1 MAQSRSGK
9 KSTKSSGT
17 KKRTSSS
24 KSSSSRSTSARSAS
38 SRSSRP
44 SGRAKRRAETPN
56 LARSVL
62 LVGLS
67 LLCVALVLV
76 PGQNLWRTLRSWYFG
91 VFGVMTYFVG
101 PFLLY
106 LAYLLASGYRVALFA
121 GKVSLMGVL
130 CAGVPVIFSKLN
142 VEGLKAGEVIKMLF
156 TRGGTYYWE
165 GGVLGAPVGATLLAL
180 FGRPASNI
188 LMLLVFLL
196 GLMFFFAIT
205 PVDVVL
211 FVDTQYKK
219 LQAKREERAA
229 AETAYDT
236 RLFHEEPEEES
247 VENLTEALPDANRPH
262 HPVYDVIADTSRFPK
277 QAAAPVQQPARQYAQ
292 PYTAPV
298 TPVVPEAPFT
308 QQPAPQS
315 RAGFDVDLG
324 PDATEA
330 ARVKAETHDPLE
342 PVNIGPGGTFG
353 MDPLSGKTNSPL
365 HYARPQQ
372 AAPAPAPQED
382 FELQLEPAEEE
393 PAYTAPYTAPAS
405 YTAPSTS
412 YTAAPADSA
421 PAPQEPVDEL
431 DALINRAVSG
441 HAPYY
446 APQEVSAETT
456 LDLPQP
462 TEFETP
468 LTPVP
473 QEPQFDTPL
482 VPVEPEEDLPEPTPV
497 ELPQI
502 DMTGRVQGDTMVI
515 SPADLAAGMAAQ
527 NVAPLGEPTAADAST
542 TPAAAPMPAAP
553 VSPAVP
559 ASPAAIPTLG
569 GSFSDTGSVVSAAW
583 QSGRSVS
590 EMLDAMASQPAA
602 PSAPAVPVQAPAYT
616 APAAEPVQEETTPAQ
631 TPAYTAPTTP
641 QPAPS
646 APAYQPA
653 PQPMTRPAAETTQ
666 SSFTVPQQGEA
677 ARVRVSTAVGNSAGA
692 PIHTPPVAAKA
703 DPNAMRLPTSEEQPP
718 EPYCYPSLNLFNP
731 TRPDDEA
738 GAAREMKKNADILVN
753 TLDSFGVK
761 TTMLDICRGPS
772 VTRYELQPQAGIKV
786 SRITSLAD
794 DIALNLATAGVRIEA
809 PIPGK
814 PAVGIEVPNKI
825 RSTVN
830 IRSVF
835 ESQNYI
841 NMRSPL
847 TMALGKDI
855 AGTAQV
861 ADLCKMPH
869 LLIAGSTGSGKS
881 VCVNSIIISFL
892 FRSGPEDVKLILI
905 DPKVV
910 ELAEYNGI
918 PHLLMPVVTEPRK
931 AAGALGASVA
941 EMERRYKL
949 FAENNVREIKAYNKL
964 AAQTGMEHLPYIAI
978 VIDELADLM
987 MVAGK
992 EVEDYICRIAQKA
1005 RAAGIHLIV
1014 ATQRPSVDVITGL
1027 IKANIPSRIAFAVSS
1042 QIDSRTILDSGGAEK
1057 LLGNGDMLFL
1067 PVGASKP
1074 VRVQGTFVTD
1084 EEIGAVLSFI
1094 KSTSTAQYDEEMIA
1108 EMERRAVAE
1117 KGSKKGGDDDG
1128 DAGGALDAMFEQAVE
1143 CVIEAGQASTSLL
1156 QRRCKLGYARAARIM
1171 DQMEQEKIIGPYEG
1185 AKPRAVLVTKSEWEE
1200 RKLNGRYDE

>member
-9 KSTKSSGT
+9 SSGN
-17 KKRTSSS
+17 KNRSSSSS
-24 KSSSSRSTSARSAS
+24 KSKSRSSSSRSSTTYRASSGKSGQSSS
-38 SRSSRP
+38 SRSKAQASR
-44 SGRAKRRAETPN
+44 RAQRRAETPN
-56 LARSVL
+56 LARSIL
-62 LVGLS
+62 LAGLG
-67 LLCVALVLV
+67 LLCVAMVLV
-76 PGQNLWRTLRSWYFG
+76 PGQNMWKTLRGGLFG
-91 VFGVMTYFVG
+91 IFGVMTYLVG

-106 LAYLLASGYRVALFA
+106 LAYLLASGYRVTLFA
-121 GKVSLMGVL
+121 GKVALMSVL
-130 CAGVPVIFSKLN
+130 CAGVPVIFSNVSLN
-142 VEGLKAGEVIKMLF
+142 DANPWQIIKMLF
-156 TRGGTYYWE
+156 ARGQTSFWE
-165 GGVLGAPVGATLLAL
+165 GGVWGAPVGGTLLAL
-180 FGRPASNI
+180 FGRPASNVI
-188 LMLLVFLL
+188 MLLVFLL

-205 PVDVVL
+205 PADVVL
-211 FVDTQYKK
+211 FVNNQYQK
-219 LQAKREERAA
+219 LQQARQDRAEE
-229 AETAYDT
+229 ETAYDT
-236 RLFHEEPEEES
+236 QLFAQEQEEEPL
-247 VENLTEALPDANRPH
+247 ENLTAPVQDNRPH
-262 HPVYDVIADTSRFPK
+262 HPAYDVIADTGRIPV
-277 QAAAPVQQPARQYAQ
+277 QPAQPVQPLVQQAAPVNQSTQPVQPAIPSQ
-292 PYTAPV
+292 PAASAPV
-298 TPVVPEAPFT
+298 IPNYT
-308 QQPAPQS
+308 PAPTYAAYAAAAGYTPASYGTPAAESQP
-315 RAGFDVDLG
+315 RASFDVDLG
-324 PDATEA
+324 PEATASA
-330 ARVKAETHDPLE
+330 AKAAIEHDPLE

-353 MDPLSGKTNSPL
+353 MDPLSHLSDTS
-365 HYARPQQ
+365 HYHAATADPQPAVQ
-372 AAPAPAPQED
+372 PVADEFELKLDDPAEAAP
-382 FELQLEPAEEE
+382 EE
-393 PAYTAPYTAPAS
+393 
-405 YTAPSTS
+405 
-412 YTAAPADSA
+412 AAG
-421 PAPQEPVDEL
+421 DEL
-431 DALINRAVSG
+431 DNLISRAVSG

-446 APQEVSAETT
+446 GEQDVSSETT
-456 LDLPQP
+456 LDLPQES
-462 TEFETP
+462 EFSVP
-468 LTPVP
+468 LTP
-473 QEPQFDTPL
+473 EPTFDTPL
-482 VPVEPEEDLPEPTPV
+482 VPVED
-497 ELPQI
+497 
-502 DMTGRVQGDTMVI
+502 
-515 SPADLAAGMAAQ
+515 
-527 NVAPLGEPTAADAST
+527 DASFGIPVDGEEGAFT
-542 TPAAAPMPAAP
+542 GNTPAKEPHSAPAASAAP
-553 VSPAVP
+553 
-559 ASPAAIPTLG
+559 AIPTIG
-569 GSFSDTGSVVSAAW
+569 GSFSVNEAVSNAWNSGRPISDVLNAQPATPVPQAAPVVPASSVAAAVSA
-583 QSGRSVS
+583 
-590 EMLDAMASQPAA
+590 QP
-602 PSAPAVPVQAPAYT
+602 Q
-616 APAAEPVQEETTPAQ
+616 Q
-631 TPAYTAPTTP
+631 PTGT
-641 QPAPS
+641 
-646 APAYQPA
+646 
-653 PQPMTRPAAETTQ
+653 E
-666 SSFTVPQQGEA
+666 SSFVVPQRGEA
-677 ARVRVSTAVGNSAGA
+677 AHLQVSTSVGNSASA
-692 PIHTPPVAAKA
+692 PISSPPSAAKA
-703 DPNAMRLPTSEEQPP
+703 DPNTMNLAAMQAEPV
-718 EPYCYPSLNLFNP
+718 EPYCYPSLNLFNA

-830 IRSVF
+830 IRAVF

-855 AGTAQV
+855 AGAAQV

-892 FRSGPEDVKLILI
+892 FRSSPEDVKLILI

-964 AAQTGMEHLPYIAI
+964 AAQTGLEHLPYIAI

-1042 QIDSRTILDSGGAEK
+1042 QIDSRTILDASGAEK

-1094 KSTSTAQYDEEMIA
+1094 KSTSSTQYDEEMIA

-1117 KGSKKGGDDDG
+1117 KGSKKGSDDDG
-1128 DAGGALDAMFEQAVE
+1128 DTGGALDPMFEQAVE
-1143 CVIEAGQASTSLL
+1143 CVIDAGQASTSLL

-1185 AKPRAVLVTKSEWEE
+1185 AKPRTVLVSKAQWEE
-1200 RKLNGRYDE
+1200 RKLNGQYDEA

>member
-9 KSTKSSGT
+9 SSGN
-17 KKRTSSS
+17 KNRSSSSS
-24 KSSSSRSTSARSAS
+24 KSKSRSSSSRSSTTYRASSGKSGQSSS
-38 SRSSRP
+38 SRSKAQASR
-44 SGRAKRRAETPN
+44 RAQRRAETPN
-56 LARSVL
+56 LARSIL
-62 LVGLS
+62 LAGLG
-67 LLCVALVLV
+67 LLCVAMVLV
-76 PGQNLWRTLRSWYFG
+76 PGQNMWKTLRGGLFG
-91 VFGVMTYFVG
+91 IFGVMTYLVG

-106 LAYLLASGYRVALFA
+106 LAYLLASGYRVTLFA
-121 GKVSLMGVL
+121 GKVALMSVL
-130 CAGVPVIFSKLN
+130 CAGVPVIFSNVSLN
-142 VEGLKAGEVIKMLF
+142 DANPWQIIKMLF
-156 TRGGTYYWE
+156 ARGQTNFWE
-165 GGVLGAPVGATLLAL
+165 GGVWGAPVGGTLLAL
-180 FGRPASNI
+180 FGRPASNVI
-188 LMLLVFLL
+188 MLLVFLL

-205 PVDVVL
+205 PADVVL
-211 FVDTQYKK
+211 FVNNQYQK
-219 LQAKREERAA
+219 LQQARQDRAEE
-229 AETAYDT
+229 ETAYDT
-236 RLFHEEPEEES
+236 QLFAQEQEEEPI
-247 VENLTEALPDANRPH
+247 ENLTAPVQDNRPH
-262 HPVYDVIADTSRFPK
+262 HPAYDVIADTGRIPV
-277 QAAAPVQQPARQYAQ
+277 QPAQPVQPLVQQAAPVNQPAQ
-292 PYTAPV
+292 PVQPAIPSQPAASAPV
-298 TPVVPEAPFT
+298 IPNYT
-308 QQPAPQS
+308 PAPTYAAYAAAAGYTPASYGTPAAESQP
-315 RAGFDVDLG
+315 RASFDVDLG
-324 PDATEA
+324 PEATASA
-330 ARVKAETHDPLE
+330 AKAAIEHDPLE

-353 MDPLSGKTNSPL
+353 MDPLSHLSDTS
-365 HYARPQQ
+365 HYHAATADPQPAVQ
-372 AAPAPAPQED
+372 PAADEFELKLDDPAEAAP
-382 FELQLEPAEEE
+382 EE
-393 PAYTAPYTAPAS
+393 
-405 YTAPSTS
+405 
-412 YTAAPADSA
+412 AAG
-421 PAPQEPVDEL
+421 DEL
-431 DALINRAVSG
+431 DNLISRAVSG

-446 APQEVSAETT
+446 GEQDVSSETT
-456 LDLPQP
+456 LDLPQES
-462 TEFETP
+462 EFSVP
-468 LTPVP
+468 LTP
-473 QEPQFDTPL
+473 EPTFDTPL
-482 VPVEPEEDLPEPTPV
+482 VPVED
-497 ELPQI
+497 
-502 DMTGRVQGDTMVI
+502 
-515 SPADLAAGMAAQ
+515 
-527 NVAPLGEPTAADAST
+527 DASFGIPVDGEEGAFT
-542 TPAAAPMPAAP
+542 GNTPAEEPHSAPAASAAP
-553 VSPAVP
+553 
-559 ASPAAIPTLG
+559 AIPTIG
-569 GSFSDTGSVVSAAW
+569 GSFSVNEAVSDAWNSGRPISDVLNAQPATPVPQAAPVVPASSVAAAVSA
-583 QSGRSVS
+583 
-590 EMLDAMASQPAA
+590 QP
-602 PSAPAVPVQAPAYT
+602 Q
-616 APAAEPVQEETTPAQ
+616 Q
-631 TPAYTAPTTP
+631 PTGT
-641 QPAPS
+641 
-646 APAYQPA
+646 
-653 PQPMTRPAAETTQ
+653 E
-666 SSFTVPQQGEA
+666 SSFVVPQRGEA
-677 ARVRVSTAVGNSAGA
+677 AHLQVSTNVGNSASA
-692 PIHTPPVAAKA
+692 PISSPPSAAKA
-703 DPNAMRLPTSEEQPP
+703 DPNTMNLAAMQAEPV
-718 EPYCYPSLNLFNP
+718 EPYCYPSLNLFNA

-830 IRSVF
+830 IRAVF

-855 AGTAQV
+855 AGAAQV

-892 FRSGPEDVKLILI
+892 FRSSPEDVKLILI

-964 AAQTGMEHLPYIAI
+964 AAQTGLEHLPYIAI

-1042 QIDSRTILDSGGAEK
+1042 QIDSRTILDASGAEK

-1094 KSTSTAQYDEEMIA
+1094 KSTSSTQYDEEMIA

-1117 KGSKKGGDDDG
+1117 KGSKKGSDDDG
-1128 DAGGALDAMFEQAVE
+1128 DAGGALDPMFEQAVE
-1143 CVIEAGQASTSLL
+1143 CVIDAGQASTSLL

-1185 AKPRAVLVTKSEWEE
+1185 AKPRTVLVSKAQWEE
-1200 RKLNGRYDE
+1200 RKLNGQYDEA

>member
-9 KSTKSSGT
+9 KSTSGSGS

-24 KSSSSRSTSARSAS
+24 SRSGSSRSSAGRSSSSRSASSARSRQAS
-38 SRSSRP
+38 SR
-44 SGRAKRRAETPN
+44 AQRRAETPN

-62 LVGLS
+62 LVGLG

-76 PGQNLWRTLRSWYFG
+76 PGQNVWRTLRSWYFG
-91 VFGVMTYFVG
+91 IFGVTTYLVG

-130 CAGVPVIFSKLN
+130 CASVPVIFSKLN
-142 VEGLKAGEVIKMLF
+142 VEGLSAWEVIKMLF
-156 TRGGTYYWE
+156 TRGGTYFWE
-165 GGVLGAPVGATLLAL
+165 GGVLGAPIGAALLAL

-205 PVDVVL
+205 PADVVL
-211 FVDTQYKK
+211 FVNNQYQA
-219 LQAKREERAA
+219 LQSKRAERAA

-236 RLFHEEPEEES
+236 RLFNQEPEEES
-247 VENLTEALPDANRPH
+247 VENLTGALPDANRPH

-277 QAAAPVQQPARQYAQ
+277 QQPAPVQPAQQTYA
-292 PYTAPV
+292 AGPV
-298 TPVVPEAPFT
+298 TPVVPQAPFAA
-308 QQPAPQS
+308 QPAQQRPD
-315 RAGFDVDLG
+315 FDVDLG
-324 PDATEA
+324 PA
-330 ARVKAETHDPLE
+330 ASDSARLKVQTHDPLE

-353 MDPLSGKTNSPL
+353 MDPLSNKTSTTF
-365 HYARPQQ
+365 HYAQQ
-372 AAPAPAPQED
+372 AQPAPAPAPQED
-382 FELQLEPAEEE
+382 FELQLQPAEEPVVPVYTPPIT
-393 PAYTAPYTAPAS
+393 PAPTPAPA
-405 YTAPSTS
+405 
-412 YTAAPADSA
+412 
-421 PAPQEPVDEL
+421 QEPMDEL

-462 TEFETP
+462 TEFETS
-468 LTPVP
+468 LTPV
-473 QEPQFDTPL
+473 PQFDTPL
-482 VPVEPEEDLPEPTPV
+482 IPVEDEPEPEPV
-497 ELPQI
+497 QLPQL

-515 SPADLAAGMAAQ
+515 SPADLAAQTA
-527 NVAPLGEPTAADAST
+527 APLGG
-542 TPAAAPMPAAP
+542 TPAPSVPVAP
-553 VSPAVP
+553 VAPAP
-559 ASPAAIPTLG
+559 APAAIPTLG
-569 GSFSDTGSVVSAAW
+569 GSFTDTGSAVSAAW

-590 EMLDAMASQPAA
+590 EMLDEL
-602 PSAPAVPVQAPAYT
+602 
-616 APAAEPVQEETTPAQ
+616 AAEPA
-631 TPAYTAPTTP
+631 A
-641 QPAPS
+641 QPAP
-646 APAYQPA
+646 A
-653 PQPMTRPAAETTQ
+653 MTRPVAETTQ
-666 SSFTVPQQGEA
+666 DSFTVPQQGEA
-677 ARVRVSTAVGNSAGA
+677 ARVRVSTAVGNSASA
-692 PIHTPPVAAKA
+692 PIRTPPSAAKA

-718 EPYCYPSLNLFNP
+718 EPYCYPSVNLFNP

-835 ESQNYI
+835 ESQNYV

-987 MVAGK
+987 VVAGK

-1094 KSTSTAQYDEEMIA
+1094 KSTSSAQYDEEMIA

-1117 KGSKKGGDDDG
+1117 KGSKKGSDDDG

-1143 CVIEAGQASTSLL
+1143 CVIDAGQASTSLL

-1185 AKPRAVLVTKSEWEE
+1185 AKPRAVLVTKAEWEE
-1200 RKLNGRYDE
+1200 RKLGGQYDE

>member
-9 KSTKSSGT
+9 SSGN
-17 KKRTSSS
+17 KNRSSSSS
-24 KSSSSRSTSARSAS
+24 KSKSRSSSSRSSTTYRASSGKSGQSSS
-38 SRSSRP
+38 SRSKAQASR
-44 SGRAKRRAETPN
+44 RAQRRAETPN
-56 LARSVL
+56 LARSIL
-62 LVGLS
+62 LAGLG
-67 LLCVALVLV
+67 LLCVAMVLV
-76 PGQNLWRTLRSWYFG
+76 PGQNMWKTLRGGLFG
-91 VFGVMTYFVG
+91 IFGVMTYLVG

-106 LAYLLASGYRVALFA
+106 LAYLLASGYRVTLFA
-121 GKVSLMGVL
+121 GKVALMSVL
-130 CAGVPVIFSKLN
+130 CAGVPVIFSNVSLN
-142 VEGLKAGEVIKMLF
+142 DANPWQITKMLF
-156 TRGGTYYWE
+156 ARGQTNFWE
-165 GGVLGAPVGATLLAL
+165 GGVWGAPVGGTLLAL
-180 FGRPASNI
+180 FGRPASNVI
-188 LMLLVFLL
+188 MLLVFLL

-205 PVDVVL
+205 PADVVL
-211 FVDTQYKK
+211 FVNNQYQK
-219 LQAKREERAA
+219 LQQARQDRAEE
-229 AETAYDT
+229 ETAYDT
-236 RLFHEEPEEES
+236 QLFAQEQEEEPI
-247 VENLTEALPDANRPH
+247 ENLTAPVQDNRPH
-262 HPVYDVIADTSRFPK
+262 HPAYDVIADTGRIPV
-277 QAAAPVQQPARQYAQ
+277 QPAQPVQPLVQQAAPVNQPAQ
-292 PYTAPV
+292 PVQSAIPSQPAASAPV
-298 TPVVPEAPFT
+298 IPNYT
-308 QQPAPQS
+308 PAPTYAAYAAAAGYTPASYGTPAAESQP
-315 RAGFDVDLG
+315 RASFDVDLG
-324 PDATEA
+324 PEATASA
-330 ARVKAETHDPLE
+330 AKAAIEHDPLE

-353 MDPLSGKTNSPL
+353 MDPLSHLSDTS
-365 HYARPQQ
+365 HYHAATADPQPAVQ
-372 AAPAPAPQED
+372 PAADEFELKLDDPAEAAP
-382 FELQLEPAEEE
+382 EE
-393 PAYTAPYTAPAS
+393 
-405 YTAPSTS
+405 
-412 YTAAPADSA
+412 AAG
-421 PAPQEPVDEL
+421 DEL
-431 DALINRAVSG
+431 DNLISRAVSG

-446 APQEVSAETT
+446 GEQDVSSETT
-456 LDLPQP
+456 LDLPQES
-462 TEFETP
+462 EFSVP
-468 LTPVP
+468 LTP
-473 QEPQFDTPL
+473 EPTFDTPL
-482 VPVEPEEDLPEPTPV
+482 VPVED
-497 ELPQI
+497 
-502 DMTGRVQGDTMVI
+502 
-515 SPADLAAGMAAQ
+515 
-527 NVAPLGEPTAADAST
+527 DASFGIPVDGEEGAFTGT
-542 TPAAAPMPAAP
+542 TPAEEPHSAPAA
-553 VSPAVP
+553 S
-559 ASPAAIPTLG
+559 AAQTIPTIG
-569 GSFSDTGSVVSAAW
+569 GSFSVNEAVSDAWNSGRPISDVLNAQPATPVPQAAPVVPASSVAAAVSA
-583 QSGRSVS
+583 
-590 EMLDAMASQPAA
+590 QP
-602 PSAPAVPVQAPAYT
+602 Q
-616 APAAEPVQEETTPAQ
+616 Q
-631 TPAYTAPTTP
+631 PTGT
-641 QPAPS
+641 
-646 APAYQPA
+646 
-653 PQPMTRPAAETTQ
+653 E
-666 SSFTVPQQGEA
+666 SSFVVPQRGEA
-677 ARVRVSTAVGNSAGA
+677 AHLQVSTSVGNSASA
-692 PIHTPPVAAKA
+692 PISSPPSAAKA
-703 DPNAMRLPTSEEQPP
+703 DPNTMNLAAMQAEPV
-718 EPYCYPSLNLFNP
+718 EPYCYPSLNLFNA

-830 IRSVF
+830 IRAVF

-855 AGTAQV
+855 AGAAQV

-892 FRSGPEDVKLILI
+892 FRSSPEDVKLILI

-964 AAQTGMEHLPYIAI
+964 AAQTGLEHLPYIAI

-1042 QIDSRTILDSGGAEK
+1042 QIDSRTILDASGAEK

-1094 KSTSTAQYDEEMIA
+1094 KSTSSTQYDEEMIA

-1117 KGSKKGGDDDG
+1117 KGSKKGSDDDG
-1128 DAGGALDAMFEQAVE
+1128 DTGGALDPMFEQAVE
-1143 CVIEAGQASTSLL
+1143 CVIDAGQASTSLL

-1185 AKPRAVLVTKSEWEE
+1185 AKPRTVLVSKAQWEE
-1200 RKLNGRYDE
+1200 RKLNGQYDEA

>member
-9 KSTKSSGT
+9 SSGN
-17 KKRTSSS
+17 KNRSSSSS
-24 KSSSSRSTSARSAS
+24 KSKSRSSSSRSSTTYRASSGKSGQSSS
-38 SRSSRP
+38 SRSKAQASR
-44 SGRAKRRAETPN
+44 RAQRRAETPN
-56 LARSVL
+56 LARSIL
-62 LVGLS
+62 LAGLG
-67 LLCVALVLV
+67 LLCVAMVLV
-76 PGQNLWRTLRSWYFG
+76 PGQNMWKTLRGGLFG
-91 VFGVMTYFVG
+91 IFGVMTYLVG

-106 LAYLLASGYRVALFA
+106 LAYLLASGYRVTLFA
-121 GKVSLMGVL
+121 GKVALMSVL
-130 CAGVPVIFSKLN
+130 CAGVPVIFSNVSLN
-142 VEGLKAGEVIKMLF
+142 DANPWQIIKMLF
-156 TRGGTYYWE
+156 ARGQTSFWE
-165 GGVLGAPVGATLLAL
+165 GGVWGAPVGGTLLAL
-180 FGRPASNI
+180 FGRPASNVI
-188 LMLLVFLL
+188 MLLVFLL

-205 PVDVVL
+205 PADVVL
-211 FVDTQYKK
+211 FVNNQYQK
-219 LQAKREERAA
+219 LQQARQDRAEE
-229 AETAYDT
+229 ETAYDT
-236 RLFHEEPEEES
+236 QLFAQEQEEEPL
-247 VENLTEALPDANRPH
+247 ENLTAPVQDNRPH
-262 HPVYDVIADTSRFPK
+262 HPAYDVIADTGRIPV
-277 QAAAPVQQPARQYAQ
+277 QPAQPVQPLVQQAAPVNQPAQ
-292 PYTAPV
+292 PVQPAIPSQPAASAPV
-298 TPVVPEAPFT
+298 IPNYT
-308 QQPAPQS
+308 PAPTYAAYAAAAGYTPASYGTPAAESQP
-315 RAGFDVDLG
+315 RASFDVDLG
-324 PDATEA
+324 PEATASA
-330 ARVKAETHDPLE
+330 AKAAIEHDPLE

-353 MDPLSGKTNSPL
+353 MDPLSHLSDTS
-365 HYARPQQ
+365 HYHAATADPQPAVQ
-372 AAPAPAPQED
+372 PAADEFELKLDDPAEAAP
-382 FELQLEPAEEE
+382 EE
-393 PAYTAPYTAPAS
+393 
-405 YTAPSTS
+405 
-412 YTAAPADSA
+412 AAG
-421 PAPQEPVDEL
+421 DEL
-431 DALINRAVSG
+431 DNLISRAVSG

-446 APQEVSAETT
+446 GEQDVSSETT
-456 LDLPQP
+456 LDLPQES
-462 TEFETP
+462 EFSVP
-468 LTPVP
+468 LTP
-473 QEPQFDTPL
+473 EPTFDTPL
-482 VPVEPEEDLPEPTPV
+482 VPVED
-497 ELPQI
+497 
-502 DMTGRVQGDTMVI
+502 
-515 SPADLAAGMAAQ
+515 
-527 NVAPLGEPTAADAST
+527 DASFGIPVDGEEGAFT
-542 TPAAAPMPAAP
+542 GNTPAEEPHSAPAASAAP
-553 VSPAVP
+553 
-559 ASPAAIPTLG
+559 AIPTIG
-569 GSFSDTGSVVSAAW
+569 GSFSVNEAVSDAWNSGRPISDVLNAQPATPVPQAASVVPASSVAAAVSA
-583 QSGRSVS
+583 
-590 EMLDAMASQPAA
+590 QP
-602 PSAPAVPVQAPAYT
+602 Q
-616 APAAEPVQEETTPAQ
+616 Q
-631 TPAYTAPTTP
+631 PTGT
-641 QPAPS
+641 
-646 APAYQPA
+646 
-653 PQPMTRPAAETTQ
+653 E
-666 SSFTVPQQGEA
+666 SSFVVPQRGEA
-677 ARVRVSTAVGNSAGA
+677 AHLQVSTSVGNSASA
-692 PIHTPPVAAKA
+692 PISSPPSAAKA
-703 DPNAMRLPTSEEQPP
+703 DPNTMNLAAMQAEPV
-718 EPYCYPSLNLFNP
+718 EPYCYPSLNLFNA

-794 DIALNLATAGVRIEA
+794 DIALNLATAGGRIEA

-830 IRSVF
+830 IRAVF

-855 AGTAQV
+855 AGAAQV

-892 FRSGPEDVKLILI
+892 FRSSPEDVKLILI

-964 AAQTGMEHLPYIAI
+964 AAQTGLEHLPYIAI

-1042 QIDSRTILDSGGAEK
+1042 QIDSRTILDASGAEK

-1094 KSTSTAQYDEEMIA
+1094 KSTSSTQYDEEMIA

-1117 KGSKKGGDDDG
+1117 KGSKKGSDDDG
-1128 DAGGALDAMFEQAVE
+1128 DTGGALDPMFEQAVE
-1143 CVIEAGQASTSLL
+1143 CVIDAGQASTSLL

-1185 AKPRAVLVTKSEWEE
+1185 AKPRTVLVSKAQWEE
-1200 RKLNGRYDE
+1200 RKLNGQYDEA

>member
-9 KSTKSSGT
+9 SSGN
-17 KKRTSSS
+17 KNRSSSSS
-24 KSSSSRSTSARSAS
+24 KSKSRSSSSRSSTTYRASSGKSGQSSS
-38 SRSSRP
+38 SRSKAQASR
-44 SGRAKRRAETPN
+44 RAQRRAETPN
-56 LARSVL
+56 LARSIL
-62 LVGLS
+62 LAGLG
-67 LLCVALVLV
+67 LLCVAMVLV
-76 PGQNLWRTLRSWYFG
+76 PGQNMWKTLRGGLFG
-91 VFGVMTYFVG
+91 IFGVMTYLVG

-106 LAYLLASGYRVALFA
+106 LAYLLASGYRVTLFA
-121 GKVSLMGVL
+121 GKVALMSVL
-130 CAGVPVIFSKLN
+130 CAGVPVIFSNVSLN
-142 VEGLKAGEVIKMLF
+142 DANPWQIIKMLF
-156 TRGGTYYWE
+156 ARGQTNFWE
-165 GGVLGAPVGATLLAL
+165 GGVWGAPVGGTLLAL
-180 FGRPASNI
+180 FGRPASNVI
-188 LMLLVFLL
+188 MLLVFLL

-205 PVDVVL
+205 PADVVL
-211 FVDTQYKK
+211 FVNNQYQK
-219 LQAKREERAA
+219 LQQARQDRAEE
-229 AETAYDT
+229 ETAYDT
-236 RLFHEEPEEES
+236 QLFAQEQEEEPI
-247 VENLTEALPDANRPH
+247 ENLTAPAQDNRPH
-262 HPVYDVIADTSRFPK
+262 HPAYDVIADTGRIPV
-277 QAAAPVQQPARQYAQ
+277 QPAQPVQPLVQQAAPVNQPAQ
-292 PYTAPV
+292 PVQSAVPSQPAASAPV
-298 TPVVPEAPFT
+298 IPNYT
-308 QQPAPQS
+308 PAPTYAAYAAAAGYTPASYGTPAAESQP
-315 RAGFDVDLG
+315 RASFDVDLG
-324 PDATEA
+324 PEATASA
-330 ARVKAETHDPLE
+330 AKAAIEHDPLE

-353 MDPLSGKTNSPL
+353 MDPLSHLSDTS
-365 HYARPQQ
+365 HYHAATAEPQPAVQ
-372 AAPAPAPQED
+372 PAADEFELKLDDPAEAAP
-382 FELQLEPAEEE
+382 EE
-393 PAYTAPYTAPAS
+393 
-405 YTAPSTS
+405 
-412 YTAAPADSA
+412 AAG
-421 PAPQEPVDEL
+421 DEL
-431 DALINRAVSG
+431 DNLISRAVSG

-446 APQEVSAETT
+446 GEQDVSSETM
-456 LDLPQP
+456 LDLPQES
-462 TEFETP
+462 EFSVP
-468 LTPVP
+468 LTP
-473 QEPQFDTPL
+473 EPTFDTPL
-482 VPVEPEEDLPEPTPV
+482 VPVED
-497 ELPQI
+497 
-502 DMTGRVQGDTMVI
+502 
-515 SPADLAAGMAAQ
+515 
-527 NVAPLGEPTAADAST
+527 DASFGIPVDGEEGAFT
-542 TPAAAPMPAAP
+542 GNTPAEEPHSAPAASAAPAIPTIGGSFSVNEAVSNAWNSGRPISDVLNAQPAAP
-553 VSPAVP
+553 VPQAAPVVPTASVVAAVSAQP
-559 ASPAAIPTLG
+559 QQPTG
-569 GSFSDTGSVVSAAW
+569 TGS
-583 QSGRSVS
+583 
-590 EMLDAMASQPAA
+590 
-602 PSAPAVPVQAPAYT
+602 
-616 APAAEPVQEETTPAQ
+616 
-631 TPAYTAPTTP
+631 
-641 QPAPS
+641 
-646 APAYQPA
+646 
-653 PQPMTRPAAETTQ
+653 
-666 SSFTVPQQGEA
+666 SFVVPQRGEA
-677 ARVRVSTAVGNSAGA
+677 AHLQVSTSVGNSASA
-692 PIHTPPVAAKA
+692 PISSPPSAAKA
-703 DPNAMRLPTSEEQPP
+703 DPNAMNLAAMQAAPV
-718 EPYCYPSLNLFNP
+718 EPYCYPSLNLFNA

-830 IRSVF
+830 IRAVF

-855 AGTAQV
+855 AGAAQV

-892 FRSGPEDVKLILI
+892 FRSSPEDVKLILI

-964 AAQTGMEHLPYIAI
+964 AAQTGLEHLPYIAI

-1042 QIDSRTILDSGGAEK
+1042 QIDSRTILDASGAEK

-1094 KSTSTAQYDEEMIA
+1094 KSTSSTQYDEEMIA

-1117 KGSKKGGDDDG
+1117 KGSKKGSDDDG
-1128 DAGGALDAMFEQAVE
+1128 DTGGALDPMFEQAVE
-1143 CVIEAGQASTSLL
+1143 CVIDAGQASTSLL

-1185 AKPRAVLVTKSEWEE
+1185 AKPRTVLVSKAQWEE
-1200 RKLNGRYDE
+1200 RKLNGQYDEA

>member
-9 KSTKSSGT
+9 SSGN
-17 KKRTSSS
+17 KNRSSSSS
-24 KSSSSRSTSARSAS
+24 KSKSRSSSSRSSTTYRASSGKSGQSSS
-38 SRSSRP
+38 SRSKAQASR
-44 SGRAKRRAETPN
+44 RAQRRAETPN
-56 LARSVL
+56 LARSIL
-62 LVGLS
+62 LAGLG
-67 LLCVALVLV
+67 LLCVAMVLV
-76 PGQNLWRTLRSWYFG
+76 PGQNMWKTLRGGLFG
-91 VFGVMTYFVG
+91 IFGVMTYLVG

-106 LAYLLASGYRVALFA
+106 LAYLLASGYRVTLFA
-121 GKVSLMGVL
+121 GKVALMSVL
-130 CAGVPVIFSKLN
+130 CAGVPVIFSNVSLN
-142 VEGLKAGEVIKMLF
+142 DANPWQIIKMLF
-156 TRGGTYYWE
+156 ARGQTNFWE
-165 GGVLGAPVGATLLAL
+165 GGVWGAPVGGTLLAL
-180 FGRPASNI
+180 FGRPASNVI
-188 LMLLVFLL
+188 MLLVFLL

-205 PVDVVL
+205 PADVVL
-211 FVDTQYKK
+211 FVNNQYQK
-219 LQAKREERAA
+219 LQQARQDRAEE
-229 AETAYDT
+229 ETAYDT
-236 RLFHEEPEEES
+236 QLFAQEQEEEPI
-247 VENLTEALPDANRPH
+247 ENLTAPVQDNRPH
-262 HPVYDVIADTSRFPK
+262 HPAYDVIADTGRIPVQPAQPVQPSV
-277 QAAAPVQQPARQYAQ
+277 QQAAPVSQPAQ
-292 PYTAPV
+292 PVQPAVPSQPAASAPV
-298 TPVVPEAPFT
+298 IPNYT
-308 QQPAPQS
+308 PAPTYAAYAAAAGYTPASYGTPAAESQP
-315 RAGFDVDLG
+315 RASFDVDLG
-324 PDATEA
+324 PEATASA
-330 ARVKAETHDPLE
+330 AKAAIEHDPLE
-342 PVNIGPGGTFG
+342 PVSIGPGGTFG
-353 MDPLSGKTNSPL
+353 MDPLSHLSDTS
-365 HYARPQQ
+365 HYHAATAEPQPAVQ
-372 AAPAPAPQED
+372 PAADEFELKLDDPAEAAP
-382 FELQLEPAEEE
+382 EE
-393 PAYTAPYTAPAS
+393 
-405 YTAPSTS
+405 
-412 YTAAPADSA
+412 AAG
-421 PAPQEPVDEL
+421 DEL
-431 DALINRAVSG
+431 DNLISRAVSG

-446 APQEVSAETT
+446 GEQDVSSETT
-456 LDLPQP
+456 LDLPQES
-462 TEFETP
+462 EFSVP
-468 LTPVP
+468 LTPQP
-473 QEPQFDTPL
+473 TFDTPL
-482 VPVEPEEDLPEPTPV
+482 VPVED
-497 ELPQI
+497 
-502 DMTGRVQGDTMVI
+502 
-515 SPADLAAGMAAQ
+515 
-527 NVAPLGEPTAADAST
+527 DASFDIPVDGEEGVFAGT
-542 TPAAAPMPAAP
+542 TPAEEPHSVPAASAAP
-553 VSPAVP
+553 
-559 ASPAAIPTLG
+559 AIPTIG
-569 GSFSDTGSVVSAAW
+569 GSFSINEAVSDAW
-583 QSGRSVS
+583 NSGRPISDV
-590 EMLDAMASQPAA
+590 LN
-602 PSAPAVPVQAPAYT
+602 
-616 APAAEPVQEETTPAQ
+616 AQ
-631 TPAYTAPTTP
+631 PTTP
-641 QPAPS
+641 VPQAAPVVPASSVAAAVSAQPQ
-646 APAYQPA
+646 QP
-653 PQPMTRPAAETTQ
+653 TGTE
-666 SSFTVPQQGEA
+666 SSFVVPQRGEA
-677 ARVRVSTAVGNSAGA
+677 AHLQVSTSVGNSASA
-692 PIHTPPVAAKA
+692 PISSPPSAAKA
-703 DPNAMRLPTSEEQPP
+703 DPNTMNLAAMQAEPV
-718 EPYCYPSLNLFNP
+718 EPYCYPSLNLFNA

-830 IRSVF
+830 IRAVF

-855 AGTAQV
+855 AGAAQV

-892 FRSGPEDVKLILI
+892 FRSSPEDVKLILI

-964 AAQTGMEHLPYIAI
+964 AAQTGLEHLPYIAI

-1042 QIDSRTILDSGGAEK
+1042 QIDSRTILDASGAEK

-1094 KSTSTAQYDEEMIA
+1094 KSTSSTQYDEEMIA

-1117 KGSKKGGDDDG
+1117 KGSKKGSDDDG
-1128 DAGGALDAMFEQAVE
+1128 DTGGALDPMFEQAVE
-1143 CVIEAGQASTSLL
+1143 CVIDAGQASTSLL

-1185 AKPRAVLVTKSEWEE
+1185 AKPRTVLVSKAQWEE
-1200 RKLNGRYDE
+1200 RKLNGQYDEA

>member
-9 KSTKSSGT
+9 SSGN
-17 KKRTSSS
+17 KNRSSSSS
-24 KSSSSRSTSARSAS
+24 KSKSRSSSSRSSTTYRAS
-38 SRSSRP
+38 SGKSGQSSSSRNKAQA
-44 SGRAKRRAETPN
+44 SRRAQRRAETPN
-56 LARSVL
+56 LARSIL
-62 LVGLS
+62 LAGLG
-67 LLCVALVLV
+67 LLCVAMVLV
-76 PGQNLWRTLRSWYFG
+76 PGQNMWKTLRGGLFG
-91 VFGVMTYFVG
+91 IFGVMTYLVG

-106 LAYLLASGYRVALFA
+106 LAYLLASGYRVTLFA
-121 GKVSLMGVL
+121 GKVALMSVL
-130 CAGVPVIFSKLN
+130 CAGVPVIFSNVSLN
-142 VEGLKAGEVIKMLF
+142 DANPWQIIKMLF
-156 TRGGTYYWE
+156 ARGQTSFWE
-165 GGVLGAPVGATLLAL
+165 GGVWGAPVGGTLLAL
-180 FGRPASNI
+180 FGRPASNVI
-188 LMLLVFLL
+188 MLLVFLL

-205 PVDVVL
+205 PADVVL
-211 FVDTQYKK
+211 FVNNQYQK
-219 LQAKREERAA
+219 LQQARQDRAEE
-229 AETAYDT
+229 ETAYDT
-236 RLFHEEPEEES
+236 QLFAQEQEEEPI
-247 VENLTEALPDANRPH
+247 ENLTAPVQDNRPH
-262 HPVYDVIADTSRFPK
+262 HPAYDVIADTGRIPV
-277 QAAAPVQQPARQYAQ
+277 QPAQPVQPLVQQAAPVNQPAQ
-292 PYTAPV
+292 PVQPAIPSQPAASAPV
-298 TPVVPEAPFT
+298 IPNYT
-308 QQPAPQS
+308 PAPTYAAYAAAAGYTPASYGTPAAESQP
-315 RAGFDVDLG
+315 RASFDVDLG
-324 PDATEA
+324 PEATASA
-330 ARVKAETHDPLE
+330 AKAAIEHDPLE

-353 MDPLSGKTNSPL
+353 MDPLSHLSDTS
-365 HYARPQQ
+365 HYHAATADPQPAVQ
-372 AAPAPAPQED
+372 PVADEFELKLDDPAEAAP
-382 FELQLEPAEEE
+382 EE
-393 PAYTAPYTAPAS
+393 
-405 YTAPSTS
+405 
-412 YTAAPADSA
+412 AAG
-421 PAPQEPVDEL
+421 DEL
-431 DALINRAVSG
+431 DNLISRAVSG

-446 APQEVSAETT
+446 GEQDVSSETT
-456 LDLPQP
+456 LDLPQES
-462 TEFETP
+462 EFSVP
-468 LTPVP
+468 LTP
-473 QEPQFDTPL
+473 EPTFDTPL
-482 VPVEPEEDLPEPTPV
+482 VPVED
-497 ELPQI
+497 
-502 DMTGRVQGDTMVI
+502 
-515 SPADLAAGMAAQ
+515 
-527 NVAPLGEPTAADAST
+527 DASFGIPVDGEEGAFT
-542 TPAAAPMPAAP
+542 GNTPAKEPHSAPAASAAP
-553 VSPAVP
+553 
-559 ASPAAIPTLG
+559 AIPTIG
-569 GSFSDTGSVVSAAW
+569 GSFSVNEAVSNAWNSGRPISDVLNAQPATPVPQAAPVVPASSVAAAVSA
-583 QSGRSVS
+583 
-590 EMLDAMASQPAA
+590 QP
-602 PSAPAVPVQAPAYT
+602 Q
-616 APAAEPVQEETTPAQ
+616 Q
-631 TPAYTAPTTP
+631 PTGT
-641 QPAPS
+641 
-646 APAYQPA
+646 
-653 PQPMTRPAAETTQ
+653 E
-666 SSFTVPQQGEA
+666 SSFVVPQRGEA
-677 ARVRVSTAVGNSAGA
+677 AHLQVSTSVGNSASA
-692 PIHTPPVAAKA
+692 PISSPPSAAKA
-703 DPNAMRLPTSEEQPP
+703 DPNTMNLAAMQAEPV
-718 EPYCYPSLNLFNP
+718 EPYCYPSLNLFNA

-830 IRSVF
+830 IRAVF

-855 AGTAQV
+855 AGAAQV

-892 FRSGPEDVKLILI
+892 FRSSPEDVKLILI

-964 AAQTGMEHLPYIAI
+964 AAQTGLEHLPYIAI

-1042 QIDSRTILDSGGAEK
+1042 QIDSRTILDASGAEK

-1094 KSTSTAQYDEEMIA
+1094 KSTSSTQYDEEMIA

-1117 KGSKKGGDDDG
+1117 KGSKKGSDDDG
-1128 DAGGALDAMFEQAVE
+1128 DTGGALDPMFEQAVE
-1143 CVIEAGQASTSLL
+1143 CVIDAGQASTSLL

-1185 AKPRAVLVTKSEWEE
+1185 AKPRTVLVSKAQWEE
-1200 RKLNGRYDE
+1200 RKLNGQYDEA

>member
-9 KSTKSSGT
+9 KSTSGSGS

-24 KSSSSRSTSARSAS
+24 SRSGSSRSSAGRSSSSRSASSARSRQAS
-38 SRSSRP
+38 SR
-44 SGRAKRRAETPN
+44 AQRRAETPN

-62 LVGLS
+62 LVGLG

-76 PGQNLWRTLRSWYFG
+76 PGQNVWRTLRSWYFG
-91 VFGVMTYFVG
+91 IFGVTTYLVG

-130 CAGVPVIFSKLN
+130 CASVPVIFSKLN
-142 VEGLKAGEVIKMLF
+142 VEGLSAWEVIKMLF
-156 TRGGTYYWE
+156 TRGGTYFWE
-165 GGVLGAPVGATLLAL
+165 GGVLGAPIGAALLAL

-205 PVDVVL
+205 PADVVL
-211 FVDTQYKK
+211 FVNNQYQA
-219 LQAKREERAA
+219 LQSKRAERAA

-236 RLFHEEPEEES
+236 RLFNQEPEEES
-247 VENLTEALPDANRPH
+247 VENLTGALPDANRPH

-277 QAAAPVQQPARQYAQ
+277 QQPAPVQPAQQTYA
-292 PYTAPV
+292 AGPV
-298 TPVVPEAPFT
+298 TPVVPQAPFAA
-308 QQPAPQS
+308 QPAQQRPD
-315 RAGFDVDLG
+315 FDVDLG
-324 PDATEA
+324 PA
-330 ARVKAETHDPLE
+330 ASDSARLKVQTHDPLE

-353 MDPLSGKTNSPL
+353 MDPLSNKTSTTF
-365 HYARPQQ
+365 HYAQQ
-372 AAPAPAPQED
+372 AQPAPAPAPQED
-382 FELQLEPAEEE
+382 FELQLQPAEEPVVPVYTPPIT
-393 PAYTAPYTAPAS
+393 PAPTPAPA
-405 YTAPSTS
+405 
-412 YTAAPADSA
+412 
-421 PAPQEPVDEL
+421 QEPMDEL

-462 TEFETP
+462 TEFETS
-468 LTPVP
+468 LTPV
-473 QEPQFDTPL
+473 PQFDTPL
-482 VPVEPEEDLPEPTPV
+482 IPVEDEPEPEPV
-497 ELPQI
+497 QLPQL

-515 SPADLAAGMAAQ
+515 SPADLAAQTA
-527 NVAPLGEPTAADAST
+527 APLGG
-542 TPAAAPMPAAP
+542 TPAPSVPVAP
-553 VSPAVP
+553 VAPAP
-559 ASPAAIPTLG
+559 APAAIPTLG
-569 GSFSDTGSVVSAAW
+569 GSFTDTGSAVSAAW

-590 EMLDAMASQPAA
+590 EMLDEL
-602 PSAPAVPVQAPAYT
+602 
-616 APAAEPVQEETTPAQ
+616 AAEPA
-631 TPAYTAPTTP
+631 A
-641 QPAPS
+641 QPAP
-646 APAYQPA
+646 A
-653 PQPMTRPAAETTQ
+653 MTRPVAETTQ
-666 SSFTVPQQGEA
+666 DSFTVPQQGEA
-677 ARVRVSTAVGNSAGA
+677 ARVRVSTAVGNSASA
-692 PIHTPPVAAKA
+692 PIRTPPSAAKA

-718 EPYCYPSLNLFNP
+718 EPYCYPSVNLFNP

-835 ESQNYI
+835 ESQNYV

-1094 KSTSTAQYDEEMIA
+1094 KSTSSAQYDEEMIA

-1117 KGSKKGGDDDG
+1117 KGSKKGSDDDG
-1128 DAGGALDAMFEQAVE
+1128 DTGGALDAMFEQAVE
-1143 CVIEAGQASTSLL
+1143 CVIDAGQASTSLL

-1185 AKPRAVLVTKSEWEE
+1185 AKPRAVLVTKAEWEE
-1200 RKLNGRYDE
+1200 RKLGGQYDE

>member
-9 KSTKSSGT
+9 SSGN
-17 KKRTSSS
+17 KNRSSSSS
-24 KSSSSRSTSARSAS
+24 KSKSRSSSSRSSTTYRASSGKSGQSSS
-38 SRSSRP
+38 SRSKAQASR
-44 SGRAKRRAETPN
+44 RAQRRAETPN
-56 LARSVL
+56 LARSIL
-62 LVGLS
+62 LAGLG
-67 LLCVALVLV
+67 LLCVAMVLV
-76 PGQNLWRTLRSWYFG
+76 PGQNMWKTLRGGLFG
-91 VFGVMTYFVG
+91 IFGVMTYLVG

-106 LAYLLASGYRVALFA
+106 LAYLLASGYRVTLFA
-121 GKVSLMGVL
+121 GKVALMSVL
-130 CAGVPVIFSKLN
+130 CAGVPVIFSNVSLN
-142 VEGLKAGEVIKMLF
+142 DANPWQIIKMLF
-156 TRGGTYYWE
+156 ARGQTNFWE
-165 GGVLGAPVGATLLAL
+165 GGVWGAPVGGTLLAL
-180 FGRPASNI
+180 FGRPASNVI
-188 LMLLVFLL
+188 MLLVFLL

-205 PVDVVL
+205 PADVVL
-211 FVDTQYKK
+211 FVNNQYQK
-219 LQAKREERAA
+219 LQQARQDRAEE
-229 AETAYDT
+229 ETAYDT
-236 RLFHEEPEEES
+236 QLFAQEQEEEPI
-247 VENLTEALPDANRPH
+247 ENLTAPVQDNRPH
-262 HPVYDVIADTSRFPK
+262 HPAYDVIADTGRIPV
-277 QAAAPVQQPARQYAQ
+277 QPAQPVQPLVQQAAPVNQPAQ
-292 PYTAPV
+292 PVQPAIPSQPAASAPV
-298 TPVVPEAPFT
+298 IPNYT
-308 QQPAPQS
+308 PAPTYAAYAAAAGYTPASYGTPAAESQP
-315 RAGFDVDLG
+315 RASFDVDLG
-324 PDATEA
+324 PEATASA
-330 ARVKAETHDPLE
+330 AKAAIEHDPLE

-353 MDPLSGKTNSPL
+353 MDPLSHLSDTS
-365 HYARPQQ
+365 HYHAATADPQPAVQ
-372 AAPAPAPQED
+372 PAADEFELKLDDPAEAAP
-382 FELQLEPAEEE
+382 EE
-393 PAYTAPYTAPAS
+393 
-405 YTAPSTS
+405 
-412 YTAAPADSA
+412 AAG
-421 PAPQEPVDEL
+421 DEL
-431 DALINRAVSG
+431 DNLISRAVSG

-446 APQEVSAETT
+446 GEQDVSSETT
-456 LDLPQP
+456 LDLAQES
-462 TEFETP
+462 EFSVP
-468 LTPVP
+468 LTP
-473 QEPQFDTPL
+473 EPTFDTPL
-482 VPVEPEEDLPEPTPV
+482 VPVED
-497 ELPQI
+497 
-502 DMTGRVQGDTMVI
+502 
-515 SPADLAAGMAAQ
+515 
-527 NVAPLGEPTAADAST
+527 DASFGIPVDGEEGAFT
-542 TPAAAPMPAAP
+542 GNTPAKEPHSAPAASAAP
-553 VSPAVP
+553 
-559 ASPAAIPTLG
+559 AIPTIG
-569 GSFSDTGSVVSAAW
+569 GSFSVNEAVSDAWNSGRPISDVLNAQPSTPVPQAAPVVPASSVAAAVSA
-583 QSGRSVS
+583 
-590 EMLDAMASQPAA
+590 QP
-602 PSAPAVPVQAPAYT
+602 Q
-616 APAAEPVQEETTPAQ
+616 Q
-631 TPAYTAPTTP
+631 PTGT
-641 QPAPS
+641 
-646 APAYQPA
+646 
-653 PQPMTRPAAETTQ
+653 E
-666 SSFTVPQQGEA
+666 SSFVVPQRGEA
-677 ARVRVSTAVGNSAGA
+677 AHLQVSTSVGNSASA
-692 PIHTPPVAAKA
+692 PISSPPSAAKA
-703 DPNAMRLPTSEEQPP
+703 DPNTMNLAAMQAEPV
-718 EPYCYPSLNLFNP
+718 EPYCYPSLNLFNA

-830 IRSVF
+830 IRAVF

-855 AGTAQV
+855 AGAAQV

-892 FRSGPEDVKLILI
+892 FRSSPEDVKLILI

-964 AAQTGMEHLPYIAI
+964 AAQTGLEHLPYIAI

-1042 QIDSRTILDSGGAEK
+1042 QIDSRTILDASGAEK

-1094 KSTSTAQYDEEMIA
+1094 KSTSSTQYDEEMIA

-1117 KGSKKGGDDDG
+1117 KGSKKGSDDDG
-1128 DAGGALDAMFEQAVE
+1128 DTGGALDPMFEQAVE
-1143 CVIEAGQASTSLL
+1143 CVIDAGQASTSLL

-1185 AKPRAVLVTKSEWEE
+1185 DKPRTVLVSKAQWEE
-1200 RKLNGRYDE
+1200 RKLNGQYDES

>member
-9 KSTKSSGT
+9 SSGN
-17 KKRTSSS
+17 KNRSSSSS
-24 KSSSSRSTSARSAS
+24 KSKSRSSSSRSSTTYRASSGKSGQSSS
-38 SRSSRP
+38 SRSKAQASR
-44 SGRAKRRAETPN
+44 RAQRRAETPN
-56 LARSVL
+56 LARSIL
-62 LVGLS
+62 LAGLG
-67 LLCVALVLV
+67 LLCVAMVLV
-76 PGQNLWRTLRSWYFG
+76 PGQNMWKTLRGGLFG
-91 VFGVMTYFVG
+91 IFGVMTYLVG

-106 LAYLLASGYRVALFA
+106 LAYLLASGYRVTLFA
-121 GKVSLMGVL
+121 GKVALMSVL
-130 CAGVPVIFSKLN
+130 CAGVPVIFSNVSLN
-142 VEGLKAGEVIKMLF
+142 DANPWQIIKMLF
-156 TRGGTYYWE
+156 ARGQTNFWE
-165 GGVLGAPVGATLLAL
+165 GGVWGAPVGGTLLAL
-180 FGRPASNI
+180 FGRPASNVI
-188 LMLLVFLL
+188 MLLVFLL

-205 PVDVVL
+205 PADVVL
-211 FVDTQYKK
+211 FVNNQYQK
-219 LQAKREERAA
+219 LQQARQDRAEE
-229 AETAYDT
+229 ETAYDT
-236 RLFHEEPEEES
+236 QLFAQEQEEEPL
-247 VENLTEALPDANRPH
+247 ENLTAPVQDNRPH
-262 HPVYDVIADTSRFPK
+262 HPAYDVIADTGRIPV
-277 QAAAPVQQPARQYAQ
+277 QPAQPVQPLVQQAAPVNQSTQPVQPAIPSQ
-292 PYTAPV
+292 PAASAPV
-298 TPVVPEAPFT
+298 IPNYT
-308 QQPAPQS
+308 PAPTYAAYAAAAGYTPASYGTPAAESQP
-315 RAGFDVDLG
+315 RASFDVDLG
-324 PDATEA
+324 PEATASA
-330 ARVKAETHDPLE
+330 AKAAIEHDPLE

-353 MDPLSGKTNSPL
+353 MDPLSHLSDTS
-365 HYARPQQ
+365 HYHAATADPQPAVQ
-372 AAPAPAPQED
+372 PAADEFELKLDDPAEAAP
-382 FELQLEPAEEE
+382 EE
-393 PAYTAPYTAPAS
+393 
-405 YTAPSTS
+405 
-412 YTAAPADSA
+412 AAG
-421 PAPQEPVDEL
+421 DEL
-431 DALINRAVSG
+431 DNLISRAVSG

-446 APQEVSAETT
+446 GEQDVSSETT
-456 LDLPQP
+456 LDLPQES
-462 TEFETP
+462 EFSVP
-468 LTPVP
+468 LTP
-473 QEPQFDTPL
+473 EPTFDTPL
-482 VPVEPEEDLPEPTPV
+482 VPVED
-497 ELPQI
+497 
-502 DMTGRVQGDTMVI
+502 
-515 SPADLAAGMAAQ
+515 
-527 NVAPLGEPTAADAST
+527 DASFGIPVDGEEGAFT
-542 TPAAAPMPAAP
+542 GNTPAKEPHSAPAASAAP
-553 VSPAVP
+553 
-559 ASPAAIPTLG
+559 AIPTIG
-569 GSFSDTGSVVSAAW
+569 GSFSVNEAVSDAWNSGRPISDVLNAQPATPVPQAAPVVPASSVAAAVSA
-583 QSGRSVS
+583 
-590 EMLDAMASQPAA
+590 QP
-602 PSAPAVPVQAPAYT
+602 Q
-616 APAAEPVQEETTPAQ
+616 Q
-631 TPAYTAPTTP
+631 PTGT
-641 QPAPS
+641 
-646 APAYQPA
+646 
-653 PQPMTRPAAETTQ
+653 E
-666 SSFTVPQQGEA
+666 SSFVVPQRGEA
-677 ARVRVSTAVGNSAGA
+677 AHLQVSTSVGNSASA
-692 PIHTPPVAAKA
+692 PISSPPSAAKK
-703 DPNAMRLPTSEEQPP
+703 DPNTMNLAAMQAEPV
-718 EPYCYPSLNLFNP
+718 EPYCYPSLNLFNA

-830 IRSVF
+830 IRAVF

-855 AGTAQV
+855 AGAAQV

-892 FRSGPEDVKLILI
+892 FRSSPEDVKLILI

-964 AAQTGMEHLPYIAI
+964 AAQTGLEHLPYIAI

-1042 QIDSRTILDSGGAEK
+1042 QIDSRTILDASGAEK

-1094 KSTSTAQYDEEMIA
+1094 KSTSSTQYDEEMIA

-1117 KGSKKGGDDDG
+1117 KGSKKGSDDDG
-1128 DAGGALDAMFEQAVE
+1128 DTGGALDPMFEQAVE
-1143 CVIEAGQASTSLL
+1143 CVIDAGQASTSLL

-1185 AKPRAVLVTKSEWEE
+1185 AKPRTVLVSKAQWEE
-1200 RKLNGRYDE
+1200 RKLNGQYDEA

>member
-9 KSTKSSGT
+9 SSGN
-17 KKRTSSS
+17 KNRSSSSS
-24 KSSSSRSTSARSAS
+24 KSKSRSSSSRSSTTYRASSGKSGQSSS
-38 SRSSRP
+38 SRSKSQASR
-44 SGRAKRRAETPN
+44 RAQRRAETPN
-56 LARSVL
+56 LARSIL
-62 LVGLS
+62 LAGLG
-67 LLCVALVLV
+67 LLCVAMVLV
-76 PGQNLWRTLRSWYFG
+76 PGQNMWKTLRGGLFG
-91 VFGVMTYFVG
+91 IFGVMTYLVG

-106 LAYLLASGYRVALFA
+106 LAYLLASGYRVTLFA
-121 GKVSLMGVL
+121 GKVTLMSVL
-130 CAGVPVIFSKLN
+130 CAGVPVIFSNVSLN
-142 VEGLKAGEVIKMLF
+142 DANPWQIIKMLF
-156 TRGGTYYWE
+156 ARGQTNFWE
-165 GGVLGAPVGATLLAL
+165 GGVWGAPIGGTLLAL
-180 FGRPASNI
+180 FGRPASNVI
-188 LMLLVFLL
+188 MLLVFLL

-205 PVDVVL
+205 PADVVL
-211 FVDTQYKK
+211 FVNNQYQK
-219 LQAKREERAA
+219 LQQARQDRAEE
-229 AETAYDT
+229 ETAYDT
-236 RLFHEEPEEES
+236 QLFAQEQEEEPI
-247 VENLTEALPDANRPH
+247 ENLTAPAQDNRPH
-262 HPVYDVIADTSRFPK
+262 HPAYDVIADTGRIPV
-277 QAAAPVQQPARQYAQ
+277 QPAQPVQPLVQQAAPVNQPAQ
-292 PYTAPV
+292 PVQPAIPSQPAASAPV
-298 TPVVPEAPFT
+298 IPNYT
-308 QQPAPQS
+308 PAPTYAAYAAAAGYTPASYGTPAAESQP
-315 RAGFDVDLG
+315 RASFDVDLG
-324 PDATEA
+324 PEATASA
-330 ARVKAETHDPLE
+330 AKAAIEHDPLE
-342 PVNIGPGGTFG
+342 PVSIGPGGTFG
-353 MDPLSGKTNSPL
+353 MDPLSHLSDTS
-365 HYARPQQ
+365 HYHAATADPQPAVQ
-372 AAPAPAPQED
+372 PAADEFELKLDDPAKAAP
-382 FELQLEPAEEE
+382 EE
-393 PAYTAPYTAPAS
+393 
-405 YTAPSTS
+405 
-412 YTAAPADSA
+412 AAG
-421 PAPQEPVDEL
+421 DEL
-431 DALINRAVSG
+431 DNLISRAVSG

-446 APQEVSAETT
+446 DEQDVSSETT
-456 LDLPQP
+456 LDLPQES
-462 TEFETP
+462 EFSVP
-468 LTPVP
+468 LTP
-473 QEPQFDTPL
+473 EPTFDTPL
-482 VPVEPEEDLPEPTPV
+482 VPVEDDASFGIPVDGEEDAFTGAAPAEEPH
-497 ELPQI
+497 
-502 DMTGRVQGDTMVI
+502 
-515 SPADLAAGMAAQ
+515 S
-527 NVAPLGEPTAADAST
+527 
-542 TPAAAPMPAAP
+542 TPAASAAPAIPTIGGSFSVNEAVSDAWNSGRPISDVLNAQPAAP
-553 VSPAVP
+553 VPQAAPVVP
-559 ASPAAIPTLG
+559 ASSVAAA
-569 GSFSDTGSVVSAAW
+569 VSA
-583 QSGRSVS
+583 
-590 EMLDAMASQPAA
+590 QP
-602 PSAPAVPVQAPAYT
+602 Q
-616 APAAEPVQEETTPAQ
+616 Q
-631 TPAYTAPTTP
+631 PTGT
-641 QPAPS
+641 
-646 APAYQPA
+646 
-653 PQPMTRPAAETTQ
+653 E
-666 SSFTVPQQGEA
+666 SSFVVPQRGEA
-677 ARVRVSTAVGNSAGA
+677 AHLQVSTSVGNSASA
-692 PIHTPPVAAKA
+692 PISSPPSAAKA
-703 DPNAMRLPTSEEQPP
+703 DPNTMNLAAMQAEPV
-718 EPYCYPSLNLFNP
+718 EPYCYPSLNLFNA

-830 IRSVF
+830 IRAVF

-855 AGTAQV
+855 AGAAQV

-892 FRSGPEDVKLILI
+892 FRSSPEDVKLILI

-964 AAQTGMEHLPYIAI
+964 AAQTGLEHLPYIAI

-1042 QIDSRTILDSGGAEK
+1042 QIDSRTILDASGAEK

-1094 KSTSTAQYDEEMIA
+1094 KSTSSTQYDEEMIA

-1117 KGSKKGGDDDG
+1117 KGSKKGSDDDG
-1128 DAGGALDAMFEQAVE
+1128 DTGGALDPMFEQAVE
-1143 CVIEAGQASTSLL
+1143 CVIDAGQASTSLL

-1185 AKPRAVLVTKSEWEE
+1185 AKPRTVLVSKAQWEE
-1200 RKLNGRYDE
+1200 RKLNGQYDEA

>member
-9 KSTKSSGT
+9 SSGN
-17 KKRTSSS
+17 KNRSSSSS
-24 KSSSSRSTSARSAS
+24 KSKSRSSSSRSSTTYRASSGKSGQSSS
-38 SRSSRP
+38 SRSKAQASR
-44 SGRAKRRAETPN
+44 RAQRRAETPN
-56 LARSVL
+56 LARSIL
-62 LVGLS
+62 LAGLG
-67 LLCVALVLV
+67 LLCVAMVLV
-76 PGQNLWRTLRSWYFG
+76 PGQNMWKTLRGGLFG
-91 VFGVMTYFVG
+91 IFGVMTYLVG

-106 LAYLLASGYRVALFA
+106 LAYLLASGYRVTLFA
-121 GKVSLMGVL
+121 GKVALMSVL
-130 CAGVPVIFSKLN
+130 CAGVPVIFSNVSLN
-142 VEGLKAGEVIKMLF
+142 DANPWQIIKMLF
-156 TRGGTYYWE
+156 ARGQTSFWE
-165 GGVLGAPVGATLLAL
+165 GGVWGAPVGGTLLAL
-180 FGRPASNI
+180 FGRPASNVI
-188 LMLLVFLL
+188 MLLVFLL

-205 PVDVVL
+205 PADVVL
-211 FVDTQYKK
+211 FVNNQYQK
-219 LQAKREERAA
+219 LQQARQDRAEE
-229 AETAYDT
+229 ETAYDT
-236 RLFHEEPEEES
+236 QLFAQEQEEEPI
-247 VENLTEALPDANRPH
+247 ENLTAPVQDNRPH
-262 HPVYDVIADTSRFPK
+262 HPAYDVIADTGRIPV
-277 QAAAPVQQPARQYAQ
+277 QPAQPVQPLVQQAAPVNQPAQ
-292 PYTAPV
+292 PVQPAIPSQPAASAPV
-298 TPVVPEAPFT
+298 IPNYT
-308 QQPAPQS
+308 PAPTYAAYAAAAGYTPASYGTPAAESQP
-315 RAGFDVDLG
+315 RASFDVDLG
-324 PDATEA
+324 PEATASA
-330 ARVKAETHDPLE
+330 AKAAIEHDPLE

-353 MDPLSGKTNSPL
+353 MDPLSHLSDTS
-365 HYARPQQ
+365 HYHAATADPQPAVQ
-372 AAPAPAPQED
+372 PAADEFELKLDDPAEAAP
-382 FELQLEPAEEE
+382 EE
-393 PAYTAPYTAPAS
+393 
-405 YTAPSTS
+405 
-412 YTAAPADSA
+412 AAG
-421 PAPQEPVDEL
+421 DEL
-431 DALINRAVSG
+431 DNLISRAVSG

-446 APQEVSAETT
+446 GEQDVSSETT
-456 LDLPQP
+456 LDLPQES
-462 TEFETP
+462 EFSVP
-468 LTPVP
+468 LTP
-473 QEPQFDTPL
+473 EPTFDTPL
-482 VPVEPEEDLPEPTPV
+482 VPVEDDASFGIPVDGEEGAFTGNTPAEEPH
-497 ELPQI
+497 
-502 DMTGRVQGDTMVI
+502 
-515 SPADLAAGMAAQ
+515 SAPATSAAQ
-527 NVAPLGEPTAADAST
+527 T
-542 TPAAAPMPAAP
+542 
-553 VSPAVP
+553 
-559 ASPAAIPTLG
+559 IPTIG
-569 GSFSDTGSVVSAAW
+569 GSFSVNEAVSDAWNSGRPISDVLNAQPATPVPQAAPVVPASSVAAAVSA
-583 QSGRSVS
+583 
-590 EMLDAMASQPAA
+590 QP
-602 PSAPAVPVQAPAYT
+602 Q
-616 APAAEPVQEETTPAQ
+616 Q
-631 TPAYTAPTTP
+631 PTGT
-641 QPAPS
+641 
-646 APAYQPA
+646 
-653 PQPMTRPAAETTQ
+653 E
-666 SSFTVPQQGEA
+666 SSFVVPQRGEA
-677 ARVRVSTAVGNSAGA
+677 AHLQVSTSVGNSASA
-692 PIHTPPVAAKA
+692 PISSPPSAAKA
-703 DPNAMRLPTSEEQPP
+703 DPNTMNLAAMQAEPV
-718 EPYCYPSLNLFNP
+718 EPYCYPSLNLFNA

-830 IRSVF
+830 IRAVF

-855 AGTAQV
+855 AGAAQV

-892 FRSGPEDVKLILI
+892 FRSSPEDVKLILI

-964 AAQTGMEHLPYIAI
+964 AAQTGLEHLPYIAI

-1042 QIDSRTILDSGGAEK
+1042 QIDSRTILDASGAEK

-1094 KSTSTAQYDEEMIA
+1094 KSTSSTQYDEEMIA

-1117 KGSKKGGDDDG
+1117 KGSKKGSDDDG
-1128 DAGGALDAMFEQAVE
+1128 DTGGALDPMFEQAVE
-1143 CVIEAGQASTSLL
+1143 CVIDAGQASTSLL

-1185 AKPRAVLVTKSEWEE
+1185 AKPRTVLVSKAQWEE
-1200 RKLNGRYDE
+1200 RKLNGQYDEA

>member
-9 KSTKSSGT
+9 KSTKNFSGKKGTATSRGTGRSSTG
-17 KKRTSSS
+17 
-24 KSSSSRSTSARSAS
+24 RSASARSSAA
-38 SRSSRP
+38 SRSRQPSR
-44 SGRAKRRAETPN
+44 RAQRRAETPN
-56 LARSVL
+56 LARSIL
-62 LVGLS
+62 LVGLG

-91 VFGVMTYFVG
+91 VFGITTYLVG

-106 LAYLLASGYRVALFA
+106 LAYLLATGYRVALFA

-130 CAGVPVIFSKLN
+130 CASVPVIFSKLN
-142 VEGLKAGEVIKMLF
+142 IENLKVGEIVKMLF
-156 TRGGTYYWE
+156 TRGGTYFWE
-165 GGVLGAPVGATLLAL
+165 GGVLGAPIGATLLAL

-188 LMLLVFLL
+188 IMLLIFLL

-205 PVDVVL
+205 PADVVL
-211 FVDTQYKK
+211 FVDGQYKT

-236 RLFHEEPEEES
+236 RLFEQEPEEES
-247 VENLTEALPDANRPH
+247 VENLTGALPDSSRPH

-277 QAAAPVQQPARQYAQ
+277 QTPPAPQRQAACTP
-292 PYTAPV
+292 PV
-298 TPVVPEAPFT
+298 TPAVPEAPFAAK
-308 QQPAPQS
+308 PAAQTHAS
-315 RAGFDVDLG
+315 FDVDLG
-324 PDATEA
+324 PSAGEN
-330 ARVKAETHDPLE
+330 ARQKAVSADPLE
-342 PVNIGPGGTFG
+342 PVSIGPGGTFG
-353 MDPLSGKTNSPL
+353 MDPLSNRANSTL
-365 HYARPQQ
+365 RHTQSQ
-372 AAPAPAPQED
+372 PAPAPKED
-382 FELQLEPAEEE
+382 FELQLQPASES
-393 PAYTAPYTAPAS
+393 AAPVYSTPLTPVTPAPAAQAS
-405 YTAPSTS
+405 
-412 YTAAPADSA
+412 
-421 PAPQEPVDEL
+421 PAPQDEL

-446 APQEVSAETT
+446 TPQEVSAETT

-473 QEPQFDTPL
+473 QEPKFDTPL
-482 VPVEPEEDLPEPTPV
+482 IPVEDEPEPIPV
-497 ELPQI
+497 ELPQL
-502 DMTGRVQGDTMVI
+502 DMTGRVQGDTMVL
-515 SPADLAAGMAAQ
+515 SPADLAAQM
-527 NVAPLGEPTAADAST
+527 AADAVPLG
-542 TPAAAPMPAAP
+542 TPAPAAVPAAP
-553 VSPAVP
+553 EAPAVSAP
-559 ASPAAIPTLG
+559 IPTLG
-569 GSFSDTGSVVSAAW
+569 GSFSDTGSAVSAAW

-590 EMLDAMASQPAA
+590 EMLDDMLAETPAA
-602 PSAPAVPVQAPAYT
+602 PAQPVVEAPAPAADPYTAAPQPYQSAPA
-616 APAAEPVQEETTPAQ
+616 
-631 TPAYTAPTTP
+631 
-641 QPAPS
+641 
-646 APAYQPA
+646 
-653 PQPMTRPAAETTQ
+653 MTRPAAETTQ
-666 SSFTVPQQGEA
+666 SSFTVPRQGEA
-677 ARVRVSTAVGNSAGA
+677 ARVQVSTAVGNSAGA
-692 PIHTPPVAAKA
+692 PIHTPPCAAKA

-718 EPYCYPSLNLFNP
+718 EPYCYPSLNLFNA

-830 IRSVF
+830 IRAVF

-1128 DAGGALDAMFEQAVE
+1128 DGGGALDAMFEQAVE

-1185 AKPRAVLVTKSEWEE
+1185 AKPRAVLVTKAEWEE
-1200 RKLNGRYDE
+1200 RKLNGQYDG

>member
-9 KSTKSSGT
+9 SSGN
-17 KKRTSSS
+17 KNRSSSSS
-24 KSSSSRSTSARSAS
+24 KSKSRSSSSRSSTTYRASSGKSGQSSS
-38 SRSSRP
+38 SRSKAQASR
-44 SGRAKRRAETPN
+44 RAQRRAETPN
-56 LARSVL
+56 LARSIL
-62 LVGLS
+62 LAGLG
-67 LLCVALVLV
+67 LLCVAMVLV
-76 PGQNLWRTLRSWYFG
+76 PGQNMWKTLRGGLFG
-91 VFGVMTYFVG
+91 IFGVMTYLVG

-106 LAYLLASGYRVALFA
+106 LAYLLASGYRVTLFA
-121 GKVSLMGVL
+121 GKVALMSVL
-130 CAGVPVIFSKLN
+130 CAGVPVIFSN
-142 VEGLKAGEVIKMLF
+142 VSPNDANPWQIIKMLF
-156 TRGGTYYWE
+156 ARGQTNFWE
-165 GGVLGAPVGATLLAL
+165 GGVWGAPVGGTLLAL
-180 FGRPASNI
+180 FGRPASNVI
-188 LMLLVFLL
+188 MLLVFLL

-205 PVDVVL
+205 PADVVL
-211 FVDTQYKK
+211 FVNNQYQK
-219 LQAKREERAA
+219 LQQARQDRAEE
-229 AETAYDT
+229 ETAYDT
-236 RLFHEEPEEES
+236 QLFAQEQEEEPI
-247 VENLTEALPDANRPH
+247 ENLTAPVQDNRPH
-262 HPVYDVIADTSRFPK
+262 HPAYDVIADTGRIPV
-277 QAAAPVQQPARQYAQ
+277 QPAQPVQPLVQQAAPVNQPAQ
-292 PYTAPV
+292 PVQSAVPSQPAASAPV
-298 TPVVPEAPFT
+298 IPNYT
-308 QQPAPQS
+308 PAPTYAAYAAAAGYTPASYGTPAAESQP
-315 RAGFDVDLG
+315 RASFDVDLG
-324 PDATEA
+324 PEATASA
-330 ARVKAETHDPLE
+330 AKAAIEHDPLE

-353 MDPLSGKTNSPL
+353 MDPLSHLSDTS
-365 HYARPQQ
+365 HYHAATADPQPAVQ
-372 AAPAPAPQED
+372 PAADE
-382 FELQLEPAEEE
+382 FELKLDDPAEVAPEE
-393 PAYTAPYTAPAS
+393 
-405 YTAPSTS
+405 
-412 YTAAPADSA
+412 AAG
-421 PAPQEPVDEL
+421 DEL
-431 DALINRAVSG
+431 DNLISRAVSG

-446 APQEVSAETT
+446 GEQDVSSETT
-456 LDLPQP
+456 LDLAQES
-462 TEFETP
+462 EFSVP
-468 LTPVP
+468 LTP
-473 QEPQFDTPL
+473 EPTFDTPL
-482 VPVEPEEDLPEPTPV
+482 VPVED
-497 ELPQI
+497 
-502 DMTGRVQGDTMVI
+502 
-515 SPADLAAGMAAQ
+515 
-527 NVAPLGEPTAADAST
+527 DASFGIPVDGEEGAFT
-542 TPAAAPMPAAP
+542 GNTPAKEPHSAPAASAAP
-553 VSPAVP
+553 
-559 ASPAAIPTLG
+559 AIPTIG
-569 GSFSDTGSVVSAAW
+569 GSFSVNEAVSNAWNSGRPISDVLNAQPATPVPQAAPVVPASSVAAAVSA
-583 QSGRSVS
+583 
-590 EMLDAMASQPAA
+590 QP
-602 PSAPAVPVQAPAYT
+602 Q
-616 APAAEPVQEETTPAQ
+616 Q
-631 TPAYTAPTTP
+631 PTGT
-641 QPAPS
+641 
-646 APAYQPA
+646 
-653 PQPMTRPAAETTQ
+653 E
-666 SSFTVPQQGEA
+666 SSFVVPQRGEA
-677 ARVRVSTAVGNSAGA
+677 AHLQVSTSVGNSASA
-692 PIHTPPVAAKA
+692 PISSPPSVAKA
-703 DPNAMRLPTSEEQPP
+703 DPNTMNLAAMQAEPV
-718 EPYCYPSLNLFNP
+718 EPYCYPSLNLFNA

-786 SRITSLAD
+786 SCITSLAD

-830 IRSVF
+830 IRAVF

-855 AGTAQV
+855 AGAAQV

-892 FRSGPEDVKLILI
+892 FRSSPEDVKLILI

-964 AAQTGMEHLPYIAI
+964 AAQTGLEHLPYIAI

-1042 QIDSRTILDSGGAEK
+1042 QIDSRTILDASGAEK

-1094 KSTSTAQYDEEMIA
+1094 KSTSSTQYDEEMIA

-1117 KGSKKGGDDDG
+1117 KGSKKGSDDDG
-1128 DAGGALDAMFEQAVE
+1128 DTGGALDPMFEQAVE
-1143 CVIEAGQASTSLL
+1143 CVIDAGQASTSLL

-1185 AKPRAVLVTKSEWEE
+1185 AKPRTVLVSKAQWEE
-1200 RKLNGRYDE
+1200 RKLNGQYDEA

>member
-9 KSTKSSGT
+9 SSGN
-17 KKRTSSS
+17 KNRSSSSS
-24 KSSSSRSTSARSAS
+24 KSKSRSSSSRSSTTYRASSGKSGQSSS
-38 SRSSRP
+38 SRSKSQASR
-44 SGRAKRRAETPN
+44 RAQRRAETPN
-56 LARSVL
+56 LARSIL
-62 LVGLS
+62 LAGLG
-67 LLCVALVLV
+67 LLCVAMVLV
-76 PGQNLWRTLRSWYFG
+76 PGQNMWKTLRGGLFG
-91 VFGVMTYFVG
+91 IFGVMTYLVG

-106 LAYLLASGYRVALFA
+106 LAYLLASGYRVTLFA
-121 GKVSLMGVL
+121 GKVTLMSVL
-130 CAGVPVIFSKLN
+130 CAGVPVIFSNVTLN
-142 VEGLKAGEVIKMLF
+142 DANPWQIIKMLF
-156 TRGGTYYWE
+156 ARGQTNFWE
-165 GGVLGAPVGATLLAL
+165 GGVWGAPVGGTLLAL
-180 FGRPASNI
+180 FGRPASNVI
-188 LMLLVFLL
+188 MLLVFLL

-205 PVDVVL
+205 PADVVL
-211 FVDTQYKK
+211 FVNNQYQK
-219 LQAKREERAA
+219 LQQARQDRAEE
-229 AETAYDT
+229 ETAYDT
-236 RLFHEEPEEES
+236 QLFAQEQEEEPI
-247 VENLTEALPDANRPH
+247 ENLTAPAQDNRPH
-262 HPVYDVIADTSRFPK
+262 HPAYDVIADTGRIPV
-277 QAAAPVQQPARQYAQ
+277 QPAQPVQPLVQQAAPVNQPAQ
-292 PYTAPV
+292 PVQPAIPSQPAASAPV
-298 TPVVPEAPFT
+298 IPNYT
-308 QQPAPQS
+308 PAPTYAAYAAAAGYTPASYGTPAAESQP
-315 RAGFDVDLG
+315 RASFDVDLG
-324 PDATEA
+324 PEATASA
-330 ARVKAETHDPLE
+330 AKAAIAHDPLE
-342 PVNIGPGGTFG
+342 PVSIGPGGTFG
-353 MDPLSGKTNSPL
+353 MDPLSHLSDTS
-365 HYARPQQ
+365 HCHAATADPQPAVQ
-372 AAPAPAPQED
+372 PAADEFELKLDDPAKAAP
-382 FELQLEPAEEE
+382 EE
-393 PAYTAPYTAPAS
+393 
-405 YTAPSTS
+405 
-412 YTAAPADSA
+412 AAG
-421 PAPQEPVDEL
+421 DEL
-431 DALINRAVSG
+431 DNLISRAVSG

-446 APQEVSAETT
+446 GEQDVSSETT
-456 LDLPQP
+456 LDLPQES
-462 TEFETP
+462 EFSVP
-468 LTPVP
+468 LTP
-473 QEPQFDTPL
+473 EPTFDTPL
-482 VPVEPEEDLPEPTPV
+482 VPVED
-497 ELPQI
+497 
-502 DMTGRVQGDTMVI
+502 
-515 SPADLAAGMAAQ
+515 
-527 NVAPLGEPTAADAST
+527 DASFGIPVDGEEGAFT
-542 TPAAAPMPAAP
+542 GNTPAKEPHSAPAASAAP
-553 VSPAVP
+553 
-559 ASPAAIPTLG
+559 AIPTIG
-569 GSFSDTGSVVSAAW
+569 GSFSVNEAVSNAWNSGRPISDVLNAQPATPVPQAASVVPASSVAAAVSA
-583 QSGRSVS
+583 
-590 EMLDAMASQPAA
+590 QP
-602 PSAPAVPVQAPAYT
+602 Q
-616 APAAEPVQEETTPAQ
+616 Q
-631 TPAYTAPTTP
+631 PTGT
-641 QPAPS
+641 
-646 APAYQPA
+646 
-653 PQPMTRPAAETTQ
+653 E
-666 SSFTVPQQGEA
+666 SSFVVPQRGEA
-677 ARVRVSTAVGNSAGA
+677 AHLQVSTSVGNSASA
-692 PIHTPPVAAKA
+692 PISSPPSAAKA
-703 DPNAMRLPTSEEQPP
+703 DPNTMNLAAMQAEPV
-718 EPYCYPSLNLFNP
+718 EPYCYPSLNLFNA

-830 IRSVF
+830 IRAVF

-855 AGTAQV
+855 AGAAQV

-892 FRSGPEDVKLILI
+892 FRSSPEDVKLILI

-964 AAQTGMEHLPYIAI
+964 AAQTGLEHLPYIAI

-1042 QIDSRTILDSGGAEK
+1042 QIDSRTILDASGAEK

-1094 KSTSTAQYDEEMIA
+1094 KSTSSTQYDEEMIA

-1117 KGSKKGGDDDG
+1117 KGSKKGSDDDG
-1128 DAGGALDAMFEQAVE
+1128 DTGGALDPMFEQAVE
-1143 CVIEAGQASTSLL
+1143 CVIDAGQASTSLL

-1185 AKPRAVLVTKSEWEE
+1185 AKPRTVLVSKAQWEE
-1200 RKLNGRYDE
+1200 RKLNGQYDEA

>member
-9 KSTKSSGT
+9 SSGN
-17 KKRTSSS
+17 KNRSSSSS
-24 KSSSSRSTSARSAS
+24 KSKSRSSSSRSSTTYLASSGKSGQSSS
-38 SRSSRP
+38 SRSKAQASR
-44 SGRAKRRAETPN
+44 RAQRRAETPN
-56 LARSVL
+56 LARSIL
-62 LVGLS
+62 LAGLG
-67 LLCVALVLV
+67 LLCVAMVLV
-76 PGQNLWRTLRSWYFG
+76 PGQNMWKTLRGGLFG
-91 VFGVMTYFVG
+91 IFGVMTYLVG

-106 LAYLLASGYRVALFA
+106 LAYLLASGYRVTLFA
-121 GKVSLMGVL
+121 GKVALMSVL
-130 CAGVPVIFSKLN
+130 CAGVPVIFSNVSLN
-142 VEGLKAGEVIKMLF
+142 DANPWQIIKMLF
-156 TRGGTYYWE
+156 ARGQTNFWE
-165 GGVLGAPVGATLLAL
+165 GGVWGAPVGGTLLAL
-180 FGRPASNI
+180 FGRPASNVI
-188 LMLLVFLL
+188 MLLVFLL

-205 PVDVVL
+205 PADVVL
-211 FVDTQYKK
+211 FVNNQYQK
-219 LQAKREERAA
+219 LQQARQDRAEE
-229 AETAYDT
+229 ETAYDT
-236 RLFHEEPEEES
+236 QLFAQEQEEEPI
-247 VENLTEALPDANRPH
+247 ENLTAPAQDNRPH
-262 HPVYDVIADTSRFPK
+262 HPAYDVIADTGRIPV
-277 QAAAPVQQPARQYAQ
+277 QPAQPVQPLVQQAAPVNQPAQ
-292 PYTAPV
+292 PVQPAIPSQPAASAPV
-298 TPVVPEAPFT
+298 IPNYT
-308 QQPAPQS
+308 PAPTYAAYAAAAGYTPASYGTPAAESQP
-315 RAGFDVDLG
+315 RASFDVDLG
-324 PDATEA
+324 PEATASA
-330 ARVKAETHDPLE
+330 AKAAIEHDPLE

-353 MDPLSGKTNSPL
+353 MDPLSHLSDTS
-365 HYARPQQ
+365 HYHAATADPQPAVQ
-372 AAPAPAPQED
+372 PVADEFELKLDDPAEAAP
-382 FELQLEPAEEE
+382 EE
-393 PAYTAPYTAPAS
+393 
-405 YTAPSTS
+405 
-412 YTAAPADSA
+412 AAG
-421 PAPQEPVDEL
+421 DEL
-431 DALINRAVSG
+431 DNLISRAVSG

-446 APQEVSAETT
+446 GEQDVSSETT
-456 LDLPQP
+456 LDLPQES
-462 TEFETP
+462 EFSVP
-468 LTPVP
+468 LTP
-473 QEPQFDTPL
+473 EPTFDTPL
-482 VPVEPEEDLPEPTPV
+482 VPVED
-497 ELPQI
+497 
-502 DMTGRVQGDTMVI
+502 
-515 SPADLAAGMAAQ
+515 
-527 NVAPLGEPTAADAST
+527 DASFGIPVDGEEGAFT
-542 TPAAAPMPAAP
+542 GNTPAKEPHSAPAASAAP
-553 VSPAVP
+553 
-559 ASPAAIPTLG
+559 AIPTIG
-569 GSFSDTGSVVSAAW
+569 GSFSVNEAVSNAWNSGRPISDVLNAQPATPVPQAAPVVPASSVAAAVSA
-583 QSGRSVS
+583 
-590 EMLDAMASQPAA
+590 QP
-602 PSAPAVPVQAPAYT
+602 Q
-616 APAAEPVQEETTPAQ
+616 Q
-631 TPAYTAPTTP
+631 PTGT
-641 QPAPS
+641 
-646 APAYQPA
+646 
-653 PQPMTRPAAETTQ
+653 E
-666 SSFTVPQQGEA
+666 SSFVVPQRGEA
-677 ARVRVSTAVGNSAGA
+677 AHLQVSTSVGNSASA
-692 PIHTPPVAAKA
+692 PISSPPSAAKA
-703 DPNAMRLPTSEEQPP
+703 DPNTMNLAAMQAEPV
-718 EPYCYPSLNLFNP
+718 EPYCYPSLNLFNA

-830 IRSVF
+830 IRAVF

-855 AGTAQV
+855 AGAAQV

-892 FRSGPEDVKLILI
+892 FRSSPEDVKLILI

-964 AAQTGMEHLPYIAI
+964 AAQTGLEHLPYIAI

-1042 QIDSRTILDSGGAEK
+1042 QIDSRTILDASGAEK

-1094 KSTSTAQYDEEMIA
+1094 KSTSSTQYDEEMIA

-1117 KGSKKGGDDDG
+1117 KGSKKGSDDDG
-1128 DAGGALDAMFEQAVE
+1128 DTGGALDPMFEQAVE
-1143 CVIEAGQASTSLL
+1143 CVIDAGQASTSLL

-1185 AKPRAVLVTKSEWEE
+1185 AKPRTVLVSKAQWEE
-1200 RKLNGRYDE
+1200 RKLNGQYDEA

>member
-9 KSTKSSGT
+9 SSGN
-17 KKRTSSS
+17 KNRSSSSS
-24 KSSSSRSTSARSAS
+24 KSKSRSSSSRSSTTYRASSGKSGQSSS
-38 SRSSRP
+38 SRSKAQASR
-44 SGRAKRRAETPN
+44 RAQRRAETPN
-56 LARSVL
+56 LARSIL
-62 LVGLS
+62 LAGLG
-67 LLCVALVLV
+67 LLCVAMVLV
-76 PGQNLWRTLRSWYFG
+76 PGQNMWKTLRGGLFG
-91 VFGVMTYFVG
+91 IFGVMTYLVG

-106 LAYLLASGYRVALFA
+106 LAYLLASGYRVTLFA
-121 GKVSLMGVL
+121 GKVALMSVL
-130 CAGVPVIFSKLN
+130 CAGVPVIFSNVSLN
-142 VEGLKAGEVIKMLF
+142 DANPWQIIKMLF
-156 TRGGTYYWE
+156 ARGQTNFWE
-165 GGVLGAPVGATLLAL
+165 GGVWGAPVGGTLLAL
-180 FGRPASNI
+180 FGRPASNVI
-188 LMLLVFLL
+188 MLLVFLL

-205 PVDVVL
+205 PADVVL
-211 FVDTQYKK
+211 FVNNQYQK
-219 LQAKREERAA
+219 LQQARQDRAEE
-229 AETAYDT
+229 ETAYDT
-236 RLFHEEPEEES
+236 QLFAQEQEEEPI
-247 VENLTEALPDANRPH
+247 ENLTAPAQDNRPH
-262 HPVYDVIADTSRFPK
+262 HPAYDVIADTGRIPV
-277 QAAAPVQQPARQYAQ
+277 QPAQPVQPLVQQAAPVNQPAQ
-292 PYTAPV
+292 PVQSAVPSQPAASAPV
-298 TPVVPEAPFT
+298 IPNYT
-308 QQPAPQS
+308 PAPTYAAYAAAAGYTPASYGTPAAESQP
-315 RAGFDVDLG
+315 RASFDVDLG
-324 PDATEA
+324 PEATASA
-330 ARVKAETHDPLE
+330 AKAAIEHDPLE

-353 MDPLSGKTNSPL
+353 MDPLSHLSDTS
-365 HYARPQQ
+365 HYHAATADPQPAVQ
-372 AAPAPAPQED
+372 PAADEFELKLDDPAEAAP
-382 FELQLEPAEEE
+382 EE
-393 PAYTAPYTAPAS
+393 
-405 YTAPSTS
+405 
-412 YTAAPADSA
+412 AAG
-421 PAPQEPVDEL
+421 DEL
-431 DALINRAVSG
+431 DNLISRAVSG

-446 APQEVSAETT
+446 GEQDVSSETT
-456 LDLPQP
+456 LDLAQES
-462 TEFETP
+462 EFSVP
-468 LTPVP
+468 LTP
-473 QEPQFDTPL
+473 EPTFDTPL
-482 VPVEPEEDLPEPTPV
+482 VPVED
-497 ELPQI
+497 
-502 DMTGRVQGDTMVI
+502 
-515 SPADLAAGMAAQ
+515 
-527 NVAPLGEPTAADAST
+527 DASFGIPVDGEEGAFT
-542 TPAAAPMPAAP
+542 GNTPAKEPHSAPAASAAP
-553 VSPAVP
+553 
-559 ASPAAIPTLG
+559 AIPTIG
-569 GSFSDTGSVVSAAW
+569 GSFSVNEAVSNAWNSGRPISDVLNAQPATPVPQAAPVVPASSVAAAVSA
-583 QSGRSVS
+583 
-590 EMLDAMASQPAA
+590 QP
-602 PSAPAVPVQAPAYT
+602 Q
-616 APAAEPVQEETTPAQ
+616 Q
-631 TPAYTAPTTP
+631 PTGT
-641 QPAPS
+641 
-646 APAYQPA
+646 
-653 PQPMTRPAAETTQ
+653 E
-666 SSFTVPQQGEA
+666 SSFVVPQRGEA
-677 ARVRVSTAVGNSAGA
+677 AHLQVSTSVGNSASA
-692 PIHTPPVAAKA
+692 PISSPPSAAKA
-703 DPNAMRLPTSEEQPP
+703 DPNTMNLAAMQAEPV
-718 EPYCYPSLNLFNP
+718 EPYCYPSLNLFNA

-830 IRSVF
+830 IRAVF

-855 AGTAQV
+855 AGAAQV

-892 FRSGPEDVKLILI
+892 FRSSPEDVKLILI

-964 AAQTGMEHLPYIAI
+964 AAQTGLEHLPYIAI

-1042 QIDSRTILDSGGAEK
+1042 QIDSRTILDASGAEK

-1094 KSTSTAQYDEEMIA
+1094 KSTSSTQYDEEMIA

-1117 KGSKKGGDDDG
+1117 KGSKKGSDDDG
-1128 DAGGALDAMFEQAVE
+1128 DTGGALDPMFEQAVE
-1143 CVIEAGQASTSLL
+1143 CVIDAGQASTSLL

-1185 AKPRAVLVTKSEWEE
+1185 AKPRTVLVSKAQWEE
-1200 RKLNGRYDE
+1200 RKLNGQYDEA

>member
-9 KSTKSSGT
+9 SSGN
-17 KKRTSSS
+17 KNRSSSSS
-24 KSSSSRSTSARSAS
+24 KSKSRSSSSRSSTTYRASSGKSGQSSS
-38 SRSSRP
+38 SRSKAQASR
-44 SGRAKRRAETPN
+44 RAQRRAETPN
-56 LARSVL
+56 LARSIL
-62 LVGLS
+62 LAGLG
-67 LLCVALVLV
+67 LLCVAMVLV
-76 PGQNLWRTLRSWYFG
+76 PGQNMWKTLRGGLFG
-91 VFGVMTYFVG
+91 IFGVMTYLVG

-106 LAYLLASGYRVALFA
+106 LAYLLASGYRVTLFA
-121 GKVSLMGVL
+121 GKVALMSVL
-130 CAGVPVIFSKLN
+130 CAGVPVIFSNVSLN
-142 VEGLKAGEVIKMLF
+142 DANPWQIIKMLF
-156 TRGGTYYWE
+156 ARGQTNFWE
-165 GGVLGAPVGATLLAL
+165 GGVWGAPVGGTLLAL
-180 FGRPASNI
+180 FGRPASNVI
-188 LMLLVFLL
+188 MLLVFLL

-205 PVDVVL
+205 PADVVL
-211 FVDTQYKK
+211 FVNNQYQK
-219 LQAKREERAA
+219 LQQARQDRAEE
-229 AETAYDT
+229 ETAYDT
-236 RLFHEEPEEES
+236 QLFAQEQEEEPI
-247 VENLTEALPDANRPH
+247 ENLTAPAQDNRPH
-262 HPVYDVIADTSRFPK
+262 HPAYDVIADTGRIPV
-277 QAAAPVQQPARQYAQ
+277 QPAQPVQPLVQQAAPVNQPAQ
-292 PYTAPV
+292 PVQSAVPSQPAASAPV
-298 TPVVPEAPFT
+298 IPNYT
-308 QQPAPQS
+308 PAPTYAAYAAAAGYTPASYGTPAAESQP
-315 RAGFDVDLG
+315 RASFDVDLG
-324 PDATEA
+324 PEATASA
-330 ARVKAETHDPLE
+330 AKAAIEHDPLE

-353 MDPLSGKTNSPL
+353 MDPLSHLSDTS
-365 HYARPQQ
+365 HYHAAAAEQQ
-372 AAPAPAPQED
+372 PTVQPAADE
-382 FELQLEPAEEE
+382 FELKLDDPAE
-393 PAYTAPYTAPAS
+393 TAPEE
-405 YTAPSTS
+405 
-412 YTAAPADSA
+412 AAG
-421 PAPQEPVDEL
+421 DEL
-431 DALINRAVSG
+431 DNLISRAVSG

-446 APQEVSAETT
+446 GEQDVSSETT
-456 LDLPQP
+456 LDLPQES
-462 TEFETP
+462 EFSVP
-468 LTPVP
+468 LTPQP
-473 QEPQFDTPL
+473 TFDTPL
-482 VPVEPEEDLPEPTPV
+482 VPVED
-497 ELPQI
+497 
-502 DMTGRVQGDTMVI
+502 
-515 SPADLAAGMAAQ
+515 
-527 NVAPLGEPTAADAST
+527 DASFDIPVDGEEGVFTGT
-542 TPAAAPMPAAP
+542 TPAKEPHSTPAASAAPAIPTIGGSFSVNEAVSDAWNSGRPISDVLNAQPAAP
-553 VSPAVP
+553 VPQAAPVVP
-559 ASPAAIPTLG
+559 ASSVAAA
-569 GSFSDTGSVVSAAW
+569 VSA
-583 QSGRSVS
+583 
-590 EMLDAMASQPAA
+590 QP
-602 PSAPAVPVQAPAYT
+602 Q
-616 APAAEPVQEETTPAQ
+616 Q
-631 TPAYTAPTTP
+631 PTGT
-641 QPAPS
+641 
-646 APAYQPA
+646 
-653 PQPMTRPAAETTQ
+653 E
-666 SSFTVPQQGEA
+666 SSFVVPQRGEA
-677 ARVRVSTAVGNSAGA
+677 AHLQVSTSVGNSASA
-692 PIHTPPVAAKA
+692 PISSPPSAAKA
-703 DPNAMRLPTSEEQPP
+703 DPNTMNLAAMQAEPV
-718 EPYCYPSLNLFNP
+718 EPYCYPSLNLFNA
-731 TRPDDEA
+731 THPDDEA

-830 IRSVF
+830 IRAVF

-855 AGTAQV
+855 AGAAQV

-892 FRSGPEDVKLILI
+892 FRSSPEDVKLILI

-964 AAQTGMEHLPYIAI
+964 AAQTRLEHLPYIAI

-1042 QIDSRTILDSGGAEK
+1042 QIDSRTILDASGAEK

-1094 KSTSTAQYDEEMIA
+1094 KSTSSTQYDEEMIA

-1117 KGSKKGGDDDG
+1117 KGSKKGSDDDG
-1128 DAGGALDAMFEQAVE
+1128 DTGGALDPMFEQAVE
-1143 CVIEAGQASTSLL
+1143 CVIDAGQASTSLL

-1185 AKPRAVLVTKSEWEE
+1185 AKPRTVLVSKAQWEE
-1200 RKLNGRYDE
+1200 RKLNGQYDES

>member
-9 KSTKSSGT
+9 SSGN
-17 KKRTSSS
+17 KNRSSSSS
-24 KSSSSRSTSARSAS
+24 KSKSRSSSSRSSTTYRASSGKSGQSSS
-38 SRSSRP
+38 SRSKAQASR
-44 SGRAKRRAETPN
+44 RAQRRAETPN
-56 LARSVL
+56 LARSIL
-62 LVGLS
+62 LAGLG
-67 LLCVALVLV
+67 LLCVAMVLV
-76 PGQNLWRTLRSWYFG
+76 PGQNMWKTLRGGLFG
-91 VFGVMTYFVG
+91 IFGVMTYLVG

-106 LAYLLASGYRVALFA
+106 LAYLLASGYRVTLFA
-121 GKVSLMGVL
+121 GKVALMSVL
-130 CAGVPVIFSKLN
+130 CAGVPVIFSNVSLN
-142 VEGLKAGEVIKMLF
+142 AANPWQIIKMLF
-156 TRGGTYYWE
+156 ARGQTNFWE
-165 GGVLGAPVGATLLAL
+165 GGVWGAPVGGTLLAL
-180 FGRPASNI
+180 FGRPASNVI
-188 LMLLVFLL
+188 MLLVFLL

-205 PVDVVL
+205 PADVVL
-211 FVDTQYKK
+211 FVNNQYQK
-219 LQAKREERAA
+219 LQQARQDRAEE
-229 AETAYDT
+229 ETAYDT
-236 RLFHEEPEEES
+236 QLFAQEQEEEPI
-247 VENLTEALPDANRPH
+247 ENLTAPVQDNRPH
-262 HPVYDVIADTSRFPK
+262 HPAYDVIADTGRIPVQPAQPVQPSV
-277 QAAAPVQQPARQYAQ
+277 QQAAPVNQPAQ
-292 PYTAPV
+292 PVQPAVPSQPAASAPV
-298 TPVVPEAPFT
+298 IPNYT
-308 QQPAPQS
+308 PAPTYAAYAAAAGYTPASYGTPAAESQP
-315 RAGFDVDLG
+315 RASFDVDLG
-324 PDATEA
+324 PEATASA
-330 ARVKAETHDPLE
+330 AKAAIEHDPLE

-353 MDPLSGKTNSPL
+353 MDPLSHLSDTS
-365 HYARPQQ
+365 HYHAATAEPQPAVQ
-372 AAPAPAPQED
+372 PAADEFELKLDDPAEAAP
-382 FELQLEPAEEE
+382 EE
-393 PAYTAPYTAPAS
+393 
-405 YTAPSTS
+405 
-412 YTAAPADSA
+412 AAG
-421 PAPQEPVDEL
+421 DEL
-431 DALINRAVSG
+431 DNLISRAVSG

-446 APQEVSAETT
+446 GEQDVSSETM
-456 LDLPQP
+456 LDLPQES
-462 TEFETP
+462 EFSVP
-468 LTPVP
+468 LTP
-473 QEPQFDTPL
+473 EPTFDTPL
-482 VPVEPEEDLPEPTPV
+482 VPVED
-497 ELPQI
+497 
-502 DMTGRVQGDTMVI
+502 
-515 SPADLAAGMAAQ
+515 
-527 NVAPLGEPTAADAST
+527 DASFGIPVDGEEGAFT
-542 TPAAAPMPAAP
+542 GNTPAEEPHSAASAAP
-553 VSPAVP
+553 
-559 ASPAAIPTLG
+559 AIPTIG
-569 GSFSDTGSVVSAAW
+569 GSFSVNEAVSNAW
-583 QSGRSVS
+583 NSGRPISDV
-590 EMLDAMASQPAA
+590 LNAQ
-602 PSAPAVPVQAPAYT
+602 PSAPVPQAAPVVTASSVAAAVS
-616 APAAEPVQEETTPAQ
+616 AQ
-631 TPAYTAPTTP
+631 PQQPTGT
-641 QPAPS
+641 
-646 APAYQPA
+646 
-653 PQPMTRPAAETTQ
+653 E
-666 SSFTVPQQGEA
+666 SSFVVPQRGEA
-677 ARVRVSTAVGNSAGA
+677 AHLQVSTSVGNSASA
-692 PIHTPPVAAKA
+692 PISSPPSAAKA
-703 DPNAMRLPTSEEQPP
+703 DPNAMNLAAMQAEPV
-718 EPYCYPSLNLFNP
+718 EPYCYPSLNLFNA

-830 IRSVF
+830 IRAVF

-855 AGTAQV
+855 AGAAQV

-892 FRSGPEDVKLILI
+892 FRSSPEDVKLILI

-964 AAQTGMEHLPYIAI
+964 AAQTGLEHLPYIAI

-1042 QIDSRTILDSGGAEK
+1042 QIDSRTILDASGAEK

-1094 KSTSTAQYDEEMIA
+1094 KSTSSTQYDEEMIA

-1117 KGSKKGGDDDG
+1117 KGSKKGSDDDG
-1128 DAGGALDAMFEQAVE
+1128 DTGGALDPMFEQAVE
-1143 CVIEAGQASTSLL
+1143 CVIDAGQASTSLL

-1185 AKPRAVLVTKSEWEE
+1185 AKPRTVLVSKAQWEE
-1200 RKLNGRYDE
+1200 RKLNGQYDEA

>member
-9 KSTKSSGT
+9 SSGN
-17 KKRTSSS
+17 KNRSSSSS
-24 KSSSSRSTSARSAS
+24 KSKSRSSSSRSSTTYRASSGKSGQSSS
-38 SRSSRP
+38 SRSKAQASR
-44 SGRAKRRAETPN
+44 RAQRRAETPN
-56 LARSVL
+56 LARSIL
-62 LVGLS
+62 LAGLG
-67 LLCVALVLV
+67 LLCVAMVLV
-76 PGQNLWRTLRSWYFG
+76 PGQNMWKTLRGGLFG
-91 VFGVMTYFVG
+91 IFGVMTYLVG

-106 LAYLLASGYRVALFA
+106 LAYLLASGYRVTLFA
-121 GKVSLMGVL
+121 GKVALMSVL
-130 CAGVPVIFSKLN
+130 CAGVPVIFSNVSLN
-142 VEGLKAGEVIKMLF
+142 DANPWQIIKMLF
-156 TRGGTYYWE
+156 ARGQTNFWE
-165 GGVLGAPVGATLLAL
+165 GGVWGAPVGGTLLAL
-180 FGRPASNI
+180 FGRPASNVI
-188 LMLLVFLL
+188 MLLVFLL

-205 PVDVVL
+205 PADVVL
-211 FVDTQYKK
+211 FVNNQYQK
-219 LQAKREERAA
+219 LQQARQDRAEE
-229 AETAYDT
+229 ETAYDT
-236 RLFHEEPEEES
+236 QLFAQEQEEEPI
-247 VENLTEALPDANRPH
+247 ENLTAPVQDNRPH
-262 HPVYDVIADTSRFPK
+262 HPAYDVIADTGRIPV
-277 QAAAPVQQPARQYAQ
+277 QPAQPVQPLVQQAAPVNQPAQ
-292 PYTAPV
+292 PVQSAVPSQPAASAPV
-298 TPVVPEAPFT
+298 IPNYT
-308 QQPAPQS
+308 PAPTYAAYAAAAGYTPASYGTPAAESQP
-315 RAGFDVDLG
+315 RASFDVDLG
-324 PDATEA
+324 PEATASA
-330 ARVKAETHDPLE
+330 AKAAIEHDPLE

-353 MDPLSGKTNSPL
+353 MDPLSHLSDTS
-365 HYARPQQ
+365 HYHAAAAEQQ
-372 AAPAPAPQED
+372 PTVQPAADE
-382 FELQLEPAEEE
+382 FELKLDDPAE
-393 PAYTAPYTAPAS
+393 TAPEE
-405 YTAPSTS
+405 
-412 YTAAPADSA
+412 AAG
-421 PAPQEPVDEL
+421 DEL
-431 DALINRAVSG
+431 DNLISRAVSG

-446 APQEVSAETT
+446 GEQDVSSETT
-456 LDLPQP
+456 LDLPQES
-462 TEFETP
+462 EFSVP
-468 LTPVP
+468 LTPQP
-473 QEPQFDTPL
+473 PFDTPL
-482 VPVEPEEDLPEPTPV
+482 VPVED
-497 ELPQI
+497 
-502 DMTGRVQGDTMVI
+502 
-515 SPADLAAGMAAQ
+515 
-527 NVAPLGEPTAADAST
+527 DASFDIPVDGEEGVFTGT
-542 TPAAAPMPAAP
+542 TPAEEPHSTPAASAAPAIPTIGGSFSVNEAVSDAWNSGRPISDVLNAQPAAP
-553 VSPAVP
+553 VPQAAPVVP
-559 ASPAAIPTLG
+559 ASSVAAA
-569 GSFSDTGSVVSAAW
+569 VSA
-583 QSGRSVS
+583 
-590 EMLDAMASQPAA
+590 QP
-602 PSAPAVPVQAPAYT
+602 Q
-616 APAAEPVQEETTPAQ
+616 Q
-631 TPAYTAPTTP
+631 PTGT
-641 QPAPS
+641 
-646 APAYQPA
+646 
-653 PQPMTRPAAETTQ
+653 E
-666 SSFTVPQQGEA
+666 SSFVVPQRGEA
-677 ARVRVSTAVGNSAGA
+677 AHLQVSTSVGNSASA
-692 PIHTPPVAAKA
+692 PISSPPSAAKA
-703 DPNAMRLPTSEEQPP
+703 DPNTMNLAAMQAEPV
-718 EPYCYPSLNLFNP
+718 EPYCYPSLNLFNA
-731 TRPDDEA
+731 THPDDEA

-830 IRSVF
+830 IRAVF

-855 AGTAQV
+855 AGAAQV

-892 FRSGPEDVKLILI
+892 FRSSPEDVKLILI

-964 AAQTGMEHLPYIAI
+964 AAQTGLEHLPYIAI

-1042 QIDSRTILDSGGAEK
+1042 QIDSRTILDASGAEK

-1094 KSTSTAQYDEEMIA
+1094 KSTSSTQYDEEMIA

-1117 KGSKKGGDDDG
+1117 KGSKKGSDDDG
-1128 DAGGALDAMFEQAVE
+1128 DTGGALDPMFEQAVE
-1143 CVIEAGQASTSLL
+1143 CVIDAGQASTSLL

-1185 AKPRAVLVTKSEWEE
+1185 AKPRTVLVSKAQWEE
-1200 RKLNGRYDE
+1200 RKLNGQYDEA

>member
-9 KSTKSSGT
+9 SSGN
-17 KKRTSSS
+17 KNRSSSSS
-24 KSSSSRSTSARSAS
+24 KSKSRSSSSRSSTTYRASSGKSGQSSS
-38 SRSSRP
+38 SRSKAQASR
-44 SGRAKRRAETPN
+44 RAQRRAETPN
-56 LARSVL
+56 LARSIL
-62 LVGLS
+62 LAGLG
-67 LLCVALVLV
+67 LLCVAMVLV
-76 PGQNLWRTLRSWYFG
+76 PGQNMWKTLRGGLFG
-91 VFGVMTYFVG
+91 IFGVMTYLVG

-106 LAYLLASGYRVALFA
+106 LAYLLASGYRVTLFA
-121 GKVSLMGVL
+121 GKVALMSVL
-130 CAGVPVIFSKLN
+130 CAGVPVIFSNVSLN
-142 VEGLKAGEVIKMLF
+142 DANPWQIIKMLF
-156 TRGGTYYWE
+156 ARGQTNFWE
-165 GGVLGAPVGATLLAL
+165 GGVWGAPVGGTLLAL
-180 FGRPASNI
+180 FGRPASNVI
-188 LMLLVFLL
+188 MLLVFLL

-205 PVDVVL
+205 PADVVL
-211 FVDTQYKK
+211 FVNNQYQK
-219 LQAKREERAA
+219 LQQARQDRAEE
-229 AETAYDT
+229 ETAYDT
-236 RLFHEEPEEES
+236 QLFAQEQEEEPI
-247 VENLTEALPDANRPH
+247 ENLTAPVQDNRPH
-262 HPVYDVIADTSRFPK
+262 HPAYDVIADSGRIPV
-277 QAAAPVQQPARQYAQ
+277 QPAQPVQPLVQQAAPVNQPAQ
-292 PYTAPV
+292 PVQPAIPSQPAASAPV
-298 TPVVPEAPFT
+298 IPNYT
-308 QQPAPQS
+308 PAPTYAAYAAAAGYTPASYGTPAAESQP
-315 RAGFDVDLG
+315 RASIDVDLG
-324 PDATEA
+324 PEATASA
-330 ARVKAETHDPLE
+330 AKAAIEHDPLE

-353 MDPLSGKTNSPL
+353 MDPLSHLSDTS
-365 HYARPQQ
+365 HYHTATADPQPAVQ
-372 AAPAPAPQED
+372 PAADEFELKLDDPAEAAP
-382 FELQLEPAEEE
+382 EE
-393 PAYTAPYTAPAS
+393 
-405 YTAPSTS
+405 
-412 YTAAPADSA
+412 AAG
-421 PAPQEPVDEL
+421 DEL
-431 DALINRAVSG
+431 DNLISRAVSG

-446 APQEVSAETT
+446 GEQDVSSETT
-456 LDLPQP
+456 LDLPQGS
-462 TEFETP
+462 EFSVP
-468 LTPVP
+468 LTP
-473 QEPQFDTPL
+473 EPTFDTPL
-482 VPVEPEEDLPEPTPV
+482 VPVEDDNSFGFPVDGEEGAF
-497 ELPQI
+497 
-502 DMTGRVQGDTMVI
+502 TG
-515 SPADLAAGMAAQ
+515 
-527 NVAPLGEPTAADAST
+527 N
-542 TPAAAPMPAAP
+542 TPAEEPHSAPAASAAP
-553 VSPAVP
+553 
-559 ASPAAIPTLG
+559 AIPTIG
-569 GSFSDTGSVVSAAW
+569 GSFSVNEAVSDAWNSGRPISDVLNAQPATPVPQAAPVVPASSVAAVVSA
-583 QSGRSVS
+583 
-590 EMLDAMASQPAA
+590 QP
-602 PSAPAVPVQAPAYT
+602 Q
-616 APAAEPVQEETTPAQ
+616 Q
-631 TPAYTAPTTP
+631 PTGT
-641 QPAPS
+641 
-646 APAYQPA
+646 
-653 PQPMTRPAAETTQ
+653 E
-666 SSFTVPQQGEA
+666 SSFVVPQRGEA
-677 ARVRVSTAVGNSAGA
+677 AHLQVSTSVGNSASA
-692 PIHTPPVAAKA
+692 PISSPPSAAKA
-703 DPNAMRLPTSEEQPP
+703 DPNTMNLAAMQAEPV
-718 EPYCYPSLNLFNP
+718 EPYCYPSLNLFNA

-830 IRSVF
+830 IRAVF

-855 AGTAQV
+855 AGAAQV

-892 FRSGPEDVKLILI
+892 FRSSPEDVKLILI

-964 AAQTGMEHLPYIAI
+964 AAQTGLEHLPYIAI

-1042 QIDSRTILDSGGAEK
+1042 QIDSRTILDASGAEK

-1094 KSTSTAQYDEEMIA
+1094 KSTSSTQYDEEMIA

-1117 KGSKKGGDDDG
+1117 KGSKKGSDDDG
-1128 DAGGALDAMFEQAVE
+1128 DAGGALDPMFEQAVE
-1143 CVIEAGQASTSLL
+1143 CVIDAGQASTSLL

-1185 AKPRAVLVTKSEWEE
+1185 AKPRTVLVSKAQWEE
-1200 RKLNGRYDE
+1200 RKLNGQYDEA

>member
-9 KSTKSSGT
+9 KSTKNSSG
-17 KKRTSSS
+17 KKSTASSRGAGR
-24 KSSSSRSTSARSAS
+24 SSTGRSTSARSSAA
-38 SRSSRP
+38 SRSRQPSR
-44 SGRAKRRAETPN
+44 RAQRRAETPN
-56 LARSVL
+56 LARSIL
-62 LVGLS
+62 LVGLG

-91 VFGVMTYFVG
+91 VFGITTYLVG

-106 LAYLLASGYRVALFA
+106 LAYLLATGYRVALFA

-130 CAGVPVIFSKLN
+130 CASVPVIFSKLN
-142 VEGLKAGEVIKMLF
+142 IENLKVGEIVKILF
-156 TRGGTYYWE
+156 TRGGTYFWE
-165 GGVLGAPVGATLLAL
+165 GGVLGAPIGATLLAL

-188 LMLLVFLL
+188 IMLLIFLL

-205 PVDVVL
+205 PADVVL
-211 FVDTQYKK
+211 FVDGQYKT

-236 RLFHEEPEEES
+236 RLFEQEPEEES
-247 VENLTEALPDANRPH
+247 VENLTGALPGSSRPH

-277 QAAAPVQQPARQYAQ
+277 QTPPAPQWQAACTP
-292 PYTAPV
+292 PV
-298 TPVVPEAPFT
+298 TPAVPEAPFAAK
-308 QQPAPQS
+308 PAAQTHAS
-315 RAGFDVDLG
+315 FDVDLG
-324 PDATEA
+324 PSAGEN
-330 ARVKAETHDPLE
+330 ARQKAVSDDPLK
-342 PVNIGPGGTFG
+342 PVSIGPGGTFG
-353 MDPLSGKTNSPL
+353 MDPLSNRANSTL
-365 HYARPQQ
+365 RHTQPQ
-372 AAPAPAPQED
+372 PAPTPKED
-382 FELQLEPAEEE
+382 FELQLQPASEPAAPVYSTPLTPVT
-393 PAYTAPYTAPAS
+393 PAPAAQASTAP
-405 YTAPSTS
+405 
-412 YTAAPADSA
+412 
-421 PAPQEPVDEL
+421 QDEL

-446 APQEVSAETT
+446 TPQEVSAETT

-468 LTPVP
+468 LTPVQ
-473 QEPQFDTPL
+473 QEPKFDTPL
-482 VPVEPEEDLPEPTPV
+482 IPVEDEPEPIPV
-497 ELPQI
+497 ELPQL
-502 DMTGRVQGDTMVI
+502 DMTGRVQGDTMVL
-515 SPADLAAGMAAQ
+515 SPADLAAQMAADA
-527 NVAPLGEPTAADAST
+527 APLG
-542 TPAAAPMPAAP
+542 TPAPAAVPAAP
-553 VSPAVP
+553 EAPVVSAP
-559 ASPAAIPTLG
+559 IPTLG
-569 GSFSDTGSVVSAAW
+569 GSFSDTGSAVSAAW

-590 EMLDAMASQPAA
+590 EMLDDMLAETPAA
-602 PSAPAVPVQAPAYT
+602 PAAAPQPYQSAPA
-616 APAAEPVQEETTPAQ
+616 
-631 TPAYTAPTTP
+631 
-641 QPAPS
+641 
-646 APAYQPA
+646 
-653 PQPMTRPAAETTQ
+653 MTRPAAETTQ
-666 SSFTVPQQGEA
+666 SSFTVPRQGEA
-677 ARVRVSTAVGNSAGA
+677 ARVQVSTAVGNSAGA
-692 PIHTPPVAAKA
+692 PIHTPPCAAKA

-718 EPYCYPSLNLFNP
+718 EPYCYPSLNLFNA

-830 IRSVF
+830 IRAVF

-1128 DAGGALDAMFEQAVE
+1128 DGGGALDAMFEQAVE

-1185 AKPRAVLVTKSEWEE
+1185 AKPRAVLVTKAEWEE
-1200 RKLNGRYDE
+1200 RKLNGQYDG

>member
-9 KSTKSSGT
+9 KSTKNSSG
-17 KKRTSSS
+17 KKGTASARGTG
-24 KSSSSRSTSARSAS
+24 RSNTGRSASARSGAA
-38 SRSSRP
+38 SRSRQPSR
-44 SGRAKRRAETPN
+44 RAQRRAETPN
-56 LARSVL
+56 LARSIL
-62 LVGLS
+62 LVGLG

-91 VFGVMTYFVG
+91 VFGITTYLVG

-106 LAYLLASGYRVALFA
+106 LAYLLATGYRVALFA

-130 CAGVPVIFSKLN
+130 CASVPVIFSKLN
-142 VEGLKAGEVIKMLF
+142 IENLKVGEIVKMLF
-156 TRGGTYYWE
+156 TRGGTYFWE
-165 GGVLGAPVGATLLAL
+165 GGVLGAPIGATLLAL

-188 LMLLVFLL
+188 IMLLIFLL

-205 PVDVVL
+205 PADVVL
-211 FVDTQYKK
+211 FVDGQYKT

-236 RLFHEEPEEES
+236 RLFDQEPEEES
-247 VENLTEALPDANRPH
+247 VENLTGALPDSSRPH

-277 QAAAPVQQPARQYAQ
+277 QTPPAPHRQAAYTPPVAPA
-292 PYTAPV
+292 
-298 TPVVPEAPFT
+298 VPEAPFAAK
-308 QQPAPQS
+308 PAAQTHAS
-315 RAGFDVDLG
+315 FDVDLG
-324 PDATEA
+324 PGAGEN
-330 ARVKAETHDPLE
+330 ARQKAVSADPLE
-342 PVNIGPGGTFG
+342 PVSIGPGGTFG
-353 MDPLSGKTNSPL
+353 MDPLSNRANSTL
-365 HYARPQQ
+365 RHTQPQ
-372 AAPAPAPQED
+372 PAPAPKED
-382 FELQLEPAEEE
+382 FELQLQPSSEPA
-393 PAYTAPYTAPAS
+393 APVYSTPLTPVTPAPAAQAS
-405 YTAPSTS
+405 
-412 YTAAPADSA
+412 
-421 PAPQEPVDEL
+421 PAPQDEL

-446 APQEVSAETT
+446 TPQEVSAETT

-473 QEPQFDTPL
+473 QEPKFDTPL
-482 VPVEPEEDLPEPTPV
+482 IPVEDEPEPIPV
-497 ELPQI
+497 ELPQL
-502 DMTGRVQGDTMVI
+502 DMTGRVQGDTMVL
-515 SPADLAAGMAAQ
+515 SPADLAAQMAADA
-527 NVAPLGEPTAADAST
+527 APLGTSA
-542 TPAAAPMPAAP
+542 PAAVPAAP
-553 VSPAVP
+553 EAPAVSAP
-559 ASPAAIPTLG
+559 IPTLG
-569 GSFSDTGSVVSAAW
+569 GSFSDTGSAVSAAW

-590 EMLDAMASQPAA
+590 EMLDDMLAETPAA
-602 PSAPAVPVQAPAYT
+602 PAQPVVEAPAPAANPYTAAPAAAPQPYQSAPA
-616 APAAEPVQEETTPAQ
+616 
-631 TPAYTAPTTP
+631 
-641 QPAPS
+641 
-646 APAYQPA
+646 
-653 PQPMTRPAAETTQ
+653 MTRPAAETTQ
-666 SSFTVPQQGEA
+666 SSFTVPRQGEA
-677 ARVRVSTAVGNSAGA
+677 ARVQVSTAVGNSAGA
-692 PIHTPPVAAKA
+692 PIHTPPCAAKA

-718 EPYCYPSLNLFNP
+718 EPYCYPSLNLFNA

-830 IRSVF
+830 IRAVF

-1128 DAGGALDAMFEQAVE
+1128 DGGGALDAMFEQAVE

-1185 AKPRAVLVTKSEWEE
+1185 AKPRAVLVTKAEWEE
-1200 RKLNGRYDE
+1200 RKLNGQYDG

>member
-9 KSTKSSGT
+9 SSGN
-17 KKRTSSS
+17 KNRSSSSS
-24 KSSSSRSTSARSAS
+24 KSKSRSSSSRSSTTYRASSGKSGQSSS
-38 SRSSRP
+38 SRSKAQASR
-44 SGRAKRRAETPN
+44 RAQRRAETPN
-56 LARSVL
+56 LARSIL
-62 LVGLS
+62 LAGLG
-67 LLCVALVLV
+67 LLCVAMVLV
-76 PGQNLWRTLRSWYFG
+76 PGQNMWKTLRGGLFG
-91 VFGVMTYFVG
+91 IFGVMTYLVG

-106 LAYLLASGYRVALFA
+106 LAYLLASGYRVTLFA
-121 GKVSLMGVL
+121 GKVALMSVL
-130 CAGVPVIFSKLN
+130 CAGVPVIFSNVSLN
-142 VEGLKAGEVIKMLF
+142 DANPWQIIKMLF
-156 TRGGTYYWE
+156 ARGQTNFWE
-165 GGVLGAPVGATLLAL
+165 GGVWGAPVGGTLLAL
-180 FGRPASNI
+180 FGRPASNVI
-188 LMLLVFLL
+188 MLLVFLL

-205 PVDVVL
+205 PADVVL
-211 FVDTQYKK
+211 FVNNQYQK
-219 LQAKREERAA
+219 LQQARQDRAEE
-229 AETAYDT
+229 ETAYDT
-236 RLFHEEPEEES
+236 QLFAQEQEEEPI
-247 VENLTEALPDANRPH
+247 ENLTAPVQDNRPH
-262 HPVYDVIADTSRFPK
+262 HPAYDVIADTGRIPV
-277 QAAAPVQQPARQYAQ
+277 QPAQPVQPLVQQAAPVNQPAQ
-292 PYTAPV
+292 PVQPAIPSQPAASAPV
-298 TPVVPEAPFT
+298 IPNYT
-308 QQPAPQS
+308 PAPTYAAYAAAAGYTPASYGTPAAESQP
-315 RAGFDVDLG
+315 RASFDVDLG
-324 PDATEA
+324 PEATASA
-330 ARVKAETHDPLE
+330 AKAAIEHDPLE

-353 MDPLSGKTNSPL
+353 MDPLSHLSDTS
-365 HYARPQQ
+365 HYHAATADPQPAVQ
-372 AAPAPAPQED
+372 PAADEFELKLDAPAEAAP
-382 FELQLEPAEEE
+382 EE
-393 PAYTAPYTAPAS
+393 
-405 YTAPSTS
+405 
-412 YTAAPADSA
+412 AAG
-421 PAPQEPVDEL
+421 DEL
-431 DALINRAVSG
+431 DNLISRAVSG

-446 APQEVSAETT
+446 GEQDVSSETT
-456 LDLPQP
+456 LDLAQES
-462 TEFETP
+462 EFSVP
-468 LTPVP
+468 LTP
-473 QEPQFDTPL
+473 EPTFDTPL
-482 VPVEPEEDLPEPTPV
+482 VPVED
-497 ELPQI
+497 
-502 DMTGRVQGDTMVI
+502 
-515 SPADLAAGMAAQ
+515 
-527 NVAPLGEPTAADAST
+527 DASFGIPVDGEEGAFT
-542 TPAAAPMPAAP
+542 GNTPAKEPHSAPAASAAPAIPTIGGSFSVNEAVSDAWNSGRPISDVLNTQPAAP
-553 VSPAVP
+553 VPQAAPVVP
-559 ASPAAIPTLG
+559 ASSVAAA
-569 GSFSDTGSVVSAAW
+569 VSA
-583 QSGRSVS
+583 QSQ
-590 EMLDAMASQPAA
+590 QP
-602 PSAPAVPVQAPAYT
+602 T
-616 APAAEPVQEETTPAQ
+616 GTE
-631 TPAYTAPTTP
+631 
-641 QPAPS
+641 
-646 APAYQPA
+646 
-653 PQPMTRPAAETTQ
+653 
-666 SSFTVPQQGEA
+666 SSFVVPQRGEA
-677 ARVRVSTAVGNSAGA
+677 AHLQVSTSVGNSASA
-692 PIHTPPVAAKA
+692 PISSPPSAAKA
-703 DPNAMRLPTSEEQPP
+703 DPNTMNLAAMQAEPV
-718 EPYCYPSLNLFNP
+718 EPYCYPSLNLFNA

-830 IRSVF
+830 IRAVF

-855 AGTAQV
+855 AGAAQV

-892 FRSGPEDVKLILI
+892 FRSSPEDVKLILI

-964 AAQTGMEHLPYIAI
+964 AAQTGLEHLPYIAI

-1042 QIDSRTILDSGGAEK
+1042 QIDSRTILDASGAEK

-1094 KSTSTAQYDEEMIA
+1094 KSTSSTQYDEEMIA

-1117 KGSKKGGDDDG
+1117 KGSKKGSDDDG
-1128 DAGGALDAMFEQAVE
+1128 DTGGALDPMFEQAVE
-1143 CVIEAGQASTSLL
+1143 CVIDAGQASTSLL

-1185 AKPRAVLVTKSEWEE
+1185 AKPRTVLVSKAQWEE
-1200 RKLNGRYDE
+1200 RKLNGQYDEA

>member
-9 KSTKSSGT
+9 SSGN
-17 KKRTSSS
+17 KNRSSSSS
-24 KSSSSRSTSARSAS
+24 KSKSRSSSSRSSTTYRASSGKSGQSSS
-38 SRSSRP
+38 SRSKAQASR
-44 SGRAKRRAETPN
+44 RAQRRAETPN
-56 LARSVL
+56 LARSIL
-62 LVGLS
+62 LAGLG
-67 LLCVALVLV
+67 LLCVAMVLV
-76 PGQNLWRTLRSWYFG
+76 PGQNMWKTLRGGLFG
-91 VFGVMTYFVG
+91 IFGVMTYLVG

-106 LAYLLASGYRVALFA
+106 LAYLLASGYRVTLFA
-121 GKVSLMGVL
+121 GKVALMSVL
-130 CAGVPVIFSKLN
+130 CAGVPVIFSNVSLN
-142 VEGLKAGEVIKMLF
+142 AANPWQIIKMLF
-156 TRGGTYYWE
+156 ARGQTNFWE
-165 GGVLGAPVGATLLAL
+165 GGVWGAPVGGTLLAL
-180 FGRPASNI
+180 FGRPASNVI
-188 LMLLVFLL
+188 MLLVFLL

-205 PVDVVL
+205 PADVVL
-211 FVDTQYKK
+211 FVNNQYQK
-219 LQAKREERAA
+219 LQQARQDRAEE
-229 AETAYDT
+229 ETAYDT
-236 RLFHEEPEEES
+236 QLFAQEQEEEPI
-247 VENLTEALPDANRPH
+247 ENLTAPVQDNRPH
-262 HPVYDVIADTSRFPK
+262 HPAYDVIADTGRI
-277 QAAAPVQQPARQYAQ
+277 PVQPAQ
-292 PYTAPV
+292 PVQPSVQQTAPV
-298 TPVVPEAPFT
+298 N
-308 QQPAPQS
+308 QPAHPVQPAVPS
-315 RAGFDVDLG
+315 QPAASAPVIPNYTPAPTYAAYAAAAGYTPASYGTPAAESQPRASFDVDLG
-324 PDATEA
+324 PEATASA
-330 ARVKAETHDPLE
+330 AKAAIEHDPLE

-353 MDPLSGKTNSPL
+353 MDPLSHLSDTS
-365 HYARPQQ
+365 HYHAATAEPQPAVQ
-372 AAPAPAPQED
+372 PAADEFELKLDDPAEAAP
-382 FELQLEPAEEE
+382 EE
-393 PAYTAPYTAPAS
+393 
-405 YTAPSTS
+405 
-412 YTAAPADSA
+412 AAG
-421 PAPQEPVDEL
+421 DEL
-431 DALINRAVSG
+431 DNLISRAVSG

-446 APQEVSAETT
+446 GEQDVSSETM
-456 LDLPQP
+456 LDLPQES
-462 TEFETP
+462 EFSVP
-468 LTPVP
+468 LTP
-473 QEPQFDTPL
+473 EPTFDTPL
-482 VPVEPEEDLPEPTPV
+482 VPVED
-497 ELPQI
+497 
-502 DMTGRVQGDTMVI
+502 
-515 SPADLAAGMAAQ
+515 
-527 NVAPLGEPTAADAST
+527 DASFGIPVDGEEGAFT
-542 TPAAAPMPAAP
+542 GNTPAEEPHSAPAASAAPAIPTIGGSFSVNEAVSNAWNSGRPISDVLNAQPAAP
-553 VSPAVP
+553 VPQTAPVVT
-559 ASPAAIPTLG
+559 ASSVAAT
-569 GSFSDTGSVVSAAW
+569 VSA
-583 QSGRSVS
+583 
-590 EMLDAMASQPAA
+590 QP
-602 PSAPAVPVQAPAYT
+602 Q
-616 APAAEPVQEETTPAQ
+616 Q
-631 TPAYTAPTTP
+631 PTGT
-641 QPAPS
+641 
-646 APAYQPA
+646 
-653 PQPMTRPAAETTQ
+653 E
-666 SSFTVPQQGEA
+666 SSFVVPQRGEA
-677 ARVRVSTAVGNSAGA
+677 AHLQVSTSVGNSASA
-692 PIHTPPVAAKA
+692 PISSPPSAAKA
-703 DPNAMRLPTSEEQPP
+703 DPNAMNLAAMQAEPV
-718 EPYCYPSLNLFNP
+718 EPYCYPSLNLFNA

-830 IRSVF
+830 IRAVF

-855 AGTAQV
+855 AGAAQV

-892 FRSGPEDVKLILI
+892 FRSSPEDVKLILI

-964 AAQTGMEHLPYIAI
+964 AAQTGLEHLPYIAI

-1042 QIDSRTILDSGGAEK
+1042 QIDSRTILDASGAEK

-1094 KSTSTAQYDEEMIA
+1094 KSTSSTQYDEEMIA

-1117 KGSKKGGDDDG
+1117 KGSKKGSDDDG
-1128 DAGGALDAMFEQAVE
+1128 DTGGALDPMFEQAVE
-1143 CVIEAGQASTSLL
+1143 CVIDAGQASTSLL

-1185 AKPRAVLVTKSEWEE
+1185 AKPRTVLVSKAQWEE
-1200 RKLNGRYDE
+1200 RKLNGQYDEA

>member
-9 KSTKSSGT
+9 SSGN
-17 KKRTSSS
+17 KNRSSSSS
-24 KSSSSRSTSARSAS
+24 KSKSRSSSSRSSTTYRASSGKSGQSSS
-38 SRSSRP
+38 SRSKAQASR
-44 SGRAKRRAETPN
+44 RAQRRAETPN
-56 LARSVL
+56 LARSIL
-62 LVGLS
+62 LAGLG
-67 LLCVALVLV
+67 LLCVAMVLV
-76 PGQNLWRTLRSWYFG
+76 PGQNMWKTLRGGLFG
-91 VFGVMTYFVG
+91 IFGVMTYLVG

-106 LAYLLASGYRVALFA
+106 LAYLLASGYRVTLFA
-121 GKVSLMGVL
+121 GKVALMSVL
-130 CAGVPVIFSKLN
+130 CAGVPVIFSNVSLN
-142 VEGLKAGEVIKMLF
+142 DANPWQITKMLF
-156 TRGGTYYWE
+156 ARGQTNFWE
-165 GGVLGAPVGATLLAL
+165 GGVWGAPVGGTLLAL
-180 FGRPASNI
+180 FGRPASNVI
-188 LMLLVFLL
+188 MLLVFLL

-205 PVDVVL
+205 PADVVL
-211 FVDTQYKK
+211 FVNNQYQK
-219 LQAKREERAA
+219 LQQARQDRAEE
-229 AETAYDT
+229 ETAYDT
-236 RLFHEEPEEES
+236 QLFAQEQEEEPI
-247 VENLTEALPDANRPH
+247 ENLTAPTQDNRPH
-262 HPVYDVIADTSRFPK
+262 HPAYDVIADTGRIPV
-277 QAAAPVQQPARQYAQ
+277 QPAQPVQPLVQQAAPVNQPAQ
-292 PYTAPV
+292 PVQSAVPSQPAASAPV
-298 TPVVPEAPFT
+298 IPNYT
-308 QQPAPQS
+308 PAPTYAAYAAAAGYTPASYGTPAAESQP
-315 RAGFDVDLG
+315 RASFDVDLG
-324 PDATEA
+324 PEATVSA
-330 ARVKAETHDPLE
+330 AKAAIEHDPLE

-353 MDPLSGKTNSPL
+353 MDPLSHLSDTS
-365 HYARPQQ
+365 HYHAAAAEQQ
-372 AAPAPAPQED
+372 PTVQPAADE
-382 FELQLEPAEEE
+382 FELKLDDPAE
-393 PAYTAPYTAPAS
+393 TAPEE
-405 YTAPSTS
+405 
-412 YTAAPADSA
+412 AAG
-421 PAPQEPVDEL
+421 DEL
-431 DALINRAVSG
+431 DNLISRAVSG

-446 APQEVSAETT
+446 GEQDVSSETT
-456 LDLPQP
+456 LDLPQES
-462 TEFETP
+462 EFSVP
-468 LTPVP
+468 LTPQP
-473 QEPQFDTPL
+473 TFDTPL
-482 VPVEPEEDLPEPTPV
+482 VPVED
-497 ELPQI
+497 
-502 DMTGRVQGDTMVI
+502 
-515 SPADLAAGMAAQ
+515 
-527 NVAPLGEPTAADAST
+527 DASFDIPVDGEEGAFTGT
-542 TPAAAPMPAAP
+542 TPAKEPHSAPAASAAP
-553 VSPAVP
+553 
-559 ASPAAIPTLG
+559 AIPTIG
-569 GSFSDTGSVVSAAW
+569 GSFSVNEAVSDAWNSGRPISDVLNAQPSTPMPQAAPVVPASSVAAAVSA
-583 QSGRSVS
+583 
-590 EMLDAMASQPAA
+590 QP
-602 PSAPAVPVQAPAYT
+602 Q
-616 APAAEPVQEETTPAQ
+616 Q
-631 TPAYTAPTTP
+631 PTGT
-641 QPAPS
+641 
-646 APAYQPA
+646 
-653 PQPMTRPAAETTQ
+653 E
-666 SSFTVPQQGEA
+666 SSFVVPQRGEA
-677 ARVRVSTAVGNSAGA
+677 AHLQVSTSVGNSASA
-692 PIHTPPVAAKA
+692 PISSPPSAAKA
-703 DPNAMRLPTSEEQPP
+703 DPNTMNLAAMQAEPV
-718 EPYCYPSLNLFNP
+718 EPYCYPSLNLFNA

-830 IRSVF
+830 IRAVF

-855 AGTAQV
+855 AGAAQV

-892 FRSGPEDVKLILI
+892 FRSSPEDVKLILI

-964 AAQTGMEHLPYIAI
+964 AAQTGLEHLPYIAI

-1042 QIDSRTILDSGGAEK
+1042 QIDSRTILDASGAEK

-1094 KSTSTAQYDEEMIA
+1094 KSTSSTQYDEEMIA

-1117 KGSKKGGDDDG
+1117 KGSKKGSDDDG
-1128 DAGGALDAMFEQAVE
+1128 DTGGALDPMFEQAVE
-1143 CVIEAGQASTSLL
+1143 CVIDAGQASTSLL

-1185 AKPRAVLVTKSEWEE
+1185 AKPRTVLVSKAQWEE
-1200 RKLNGRYDE
+1200 RKLNGQYDEA

>member
-9 KSTKSSGT
+9 SSGN
-17 KKRTSSS
+17 KNRSSSSS
-24 KSSSSRSTSARSAS
+24 KSKSRSSSSRSSTTYRASSGKSGQSSS
-38 SRSSRP
+38 SRSKAQASR
-44 SGRAKRRAETPN
+44 RAQRRAETPN
-56 LARSVL
+56 LARSIL
-62 LVGLS
+62 LAGLG
-67 LLCVALVLV
+67 LLCVAMVLV
-76 PGQNLWRTLRSWYFG
+76 PGQNMWKTLRGGLFG
-91 VFGVMTYFVG
+91 IFGVMTYLVG

-106 LAYLLASGYRVALFA
+106 LAYLLASGYRVTLFA
-121 GKVSLMGVL
+121 GKVALMSVL
-130 CAGVPVIFSKLN
+130 CAGVPVIFSNVSLN
-142 VEGLKAGEVIKMLF
+142 DANPWQIIKMLF
-156 TRGGTYYWE
+156 ARGQTNFWE
-165 GGVLGAPVGATLLAL
+165 GGVWGAPVGGTLLAL
-180 FGRPASNI
+180 FGRPASNVI
-188 LMLLVFLL
+188 MLLVFLL

-205 PVDVVL
+205 PADVVL
-211 FVDTQYKK
+211 FVNNQYQK
-219 LQAKREERAA
+219 LQQARQDRAEE
-229 AETAYDT
+229 ETAYDT
-236 RLFHEEPEEES
+236 QLFAQEQEEEPI
-247 VENLTEALPDANRPH
+247 ENLTAPVQDNRPH
-262 HPVYDVIADTSRFPK
+262 HPAYDVIADTGRIPV
-277 QAAAPVQQPARQYAQ
+277 QPAQPVQPLVQQAAPVNQPAQ
-292 PYTAPV
+292 PVQSAVPSQPAASAPV
-298 TPVVPEAPFT
+298 IPNYT
-308 QQPAPQS
+308 PAPTYAAYAAAAGYTPASYGTPAAESQP
-315 RAGFDVDLG
+315 RASFDVDLG
-324 PDATEA
+324 PEATASA
-330 ARVKAETHDPLE
+330 AKAAIEHDPLE

-353 MDPLSGKTNSPL
+353 MDPLSHLSDTS
-365 HYARPQQ
+365 HYHAATAEQQ
-372 AAPAPAPQED
+372 PAVQPAADEFELKLDDPAEAAP
-382 FELQLEPAEEE
+382 EE
-393 PAYTAPYTAPAS
+393 
-405 YTAPSTS
+405 
-412 YTAAPADSA
+412 AAG
-421 PAPQEPVDEL
+421 DEL
-431 DALINRAVSG
+431 DNLISRAVSG

-446 APQEVSAETT
+446 GEQDVSSETM
-456 LDLPQP
+456 LDLPQES
-462 TEFETP
+462 EFSVP
-468 LTPVP
+468 LTP
-473 QEPQFDTPL
+473 EPTFDTPL
-482 VPVEPEEDLPEPTPV
+482 VPVED
-497 ELPQI
+497 
-502 DMTGRVQGDTMVI
+502 
-515 SPADLAAGMAAQ
+515 
-527 NVAPLGEPTAADAST
+527 DASFGIPVDGEEGAFT
-542 TPAAAPMPAAP
+542 GNPPAEKPHSAPAASAAPAIPTIGGSFSVNEAVSNAWNSGRPISDVLNAQPAAP
-553 VSPAVP
+553 VPQAAPVVP
-559 ASPAAIPTLG
+559 TASVAAA
-569 GSFSDTGSVVSAAW
+569 VSA
-583 QSGRSVS
+583 
-590 EMLDAMASQPAA
+590 QP
-602 PSAPAVPVQAPAYT
+602 Q
-616 APAAEPVQEETTPAQ
+616 Q
-631 TPAYTAPTTP
+631 PTGT
-641 QPAPS
+641 
-646 APAYQPA
+646 
-653 PQPMTRPAAETTQ
+653 E
-666 SSFTVPQQGEA
+666 SSFVVPQRGEA
-677 ARVRVSTAVGNSAGA
+677 AHLQVSTSVGNSASS
-692 PIHTPPVAAKA
+692 PISSPPSAAKA
-703 DPNAMRLPTSEEQPP
+703 DPNAMNLAAMQAEPV
-718 EPYCYPSLNLFNP
+718 EPYCYPSLNLFNA

-830 IRSVF
+830 IRAVF

-855 AGTAQV
+855 AGAAQV

-892 FRSGPEDVKLILI
+892 FRSSPEDVKLILI

-964 AAQTGMEHLPYIAI
+964 AAQTGLEHLPYIAI

-1042 QIDSRTILDSGGAEK
+1042 QIDSRTILDASGAEK

-1094 KSTSTAQYDEEMIA
+1094 KSTSSTQYDEEMIA

-1117 KGSKKGGDDDG
+1117 KGSKKGSDDDG
-1128 DAGGALDAMFEQAVE
+1128 DTGGALDPMFEQAVE
-1143 CVIEAGQASTSLL
+1143 CVIDAGQASTSLL

-1185 AKPRAVLVTKSEWEE
+1185 AKPRTVLVSKAQWEE
-1200 RKLNGRYDE
+1200 RKLNGQYDES

>member
-9 KSTKSSGT
+9 SSGN
-17 KKRTSSS
+17 KNRSSSSS
-24 KSSSSRSTSARSAS
+24 KSKSRSSSSRSSTTYRASSGKSGQSSS
-38 SRSSRP
+38 SRSKAQASR
-44 SGRAKRRAETPN
+44 RAQRRAETPN
-56 LARSVL
+56 LARSIL
-62 LVGLS
+62 LAGLG
-67 LLCVALVLV
+67 LLCVAMVLV
-76 PGQNLWRTLRSWYFG
+76 PGQNMWKTLRGGLFG
-91 VFGVMTYFVG
+91 IFGVMTYLVG

-106 LAYLLASGYRVALFA
+106 LAYLLASGYRVTLFA
-121 GKVSLMGVL
+121 GKVTLMSVL
-130 CAGVPVIFSKLN
+130 CAGVPVIFSN
-142 VEGLKAGEVIKMLF
+142 VSPNDANPWQIIKMLF
-156 TRGGTYYWE
+156 ARGQTNFWE
-165 GGVLGAPVGATLLAL
+165 GGVWGAPVGGTLLAL
-180 FGRPASNI
+180 FGRPASNVI
-188 LMLLVFLL
+188 MLLVFLL

-205 PVDVVL
+205 PADVVL
-211 FVDTQYKK
+211 FVNNQYQK
-219 LQAKREERAA
+219 LQQARQDRAEE
-229 AETAYDT
+229 ETAYDT
-236 RLFHEEPEEES
+236 QLFAQEQEEEPI
-247 VENLTEALPDANRPH
+247 ENLTAPVQDNRPH
-262 HPVYDVIADTSRFPK
+262 HPAYDVIADTGRIPV
-277 QAAAPVQQPARQYAQ
+277 QPAQPVQPLVQQAAPVNQPAQ
-292 PYTAPV
+292 PVQPAIPSQPAASAPV
-298 TPVVPEAPFT
+298 IPNYT
-308 QQPAPQS
+308 PAPTYAAYAAAAGYTPASYGTPAAESQP
-315 RAGFDVDLG
+315 RASFDVDLG
-324 PDATEA
+324 PEATASA
-330 ARVKAETHDPLE
+330 AKAAIEHDPLE

-353 MDPLSGKTNSPL
+353 MDPLSHLSDTS
-365 HYARPQQ
+365 HYHAATADPQPAVQ
-372 AAPAPAPQED
+372 PAADEFELKLDDPAEAAP
-382 FELQLEPAEEE
+382 EE
-393 PAYTAPYTAPAS
+393 
-405 YTAPSTS
+405 
-412 YTAAPADSA
+412 AAG
-421 PAPQEPVDEL
+421 DEL
-431 DALINRAVSG
+431 DNLISRAVSG

-446 APQEVSAETT
+446 GEQDVSSETT
-456 LDLPQP
+456 LDLPQGS
-462 TEFETP
+462 EFSVP
-468 LTPVP
+468 LTP
-473 QEPQFDTPL
+473 EPTFDTPL
-482 VPVEPEEDLPEPTPV
+482 VPVEDDNSFGFPVDGEEGV
-497 ELPQI
+497 F
-502 DMTGRVQGDTMVI
+502 TG
-515 SPADLAAGMAAQ
+515 
-527 NVAPLGEPTAADAST
+527 T
-542 TPAAAPMPAAP
+542 TPAEEPHSAPAASAAPAIPTIGGSFSVNEAVSDAWNSGRPISDVLNAQPAAP
-553 VSPAVP
+553 VPQAAPVVP
-559 ASPAAIPTLG
+559 ASSVAAA
-569 GSFSDTGSVVSAAW
+569 VSA
-583 QSGRSVS
+583 
-590 EMLDAMASQPAA
+590 QP
-602 PSAPAVPVQAPAYT
+602 Q
-616 APAAEPVQEETTPAQ
+616 Q
-631 TPAYTAPTTP
+631 PTST
-641 QPAPS
+641 
-646 APAYQPA
+646 
-653 PQPMTRPAAETTQ
+653 E
-666 SSFTVPQQGEA
+666 SSFVVPQRGEA
-677 ARVRVSTAVGNSAGA
+677 AHLQVSTSVGNSASA
-692 PIHTPPVAAKA
+692 PISSPPSAAKA
-703 DPNAMRLPTSEEQPP
+703 DPNTMNLAAMQAEPV
-718 EPYCYPSLNLFNP
+718 EPYCYPSLNLFNA

-830 IRSVF
+830 IRAVF

-855 AGTAQV
+855 AGAAQV

-892 FRSGPEDVKLILI
+892 FRSSPEDVKLILI

-964 AAQTGMEHLPYIAI
+964 AAQTGLEHLPYIAI

-1042 QIDSRTILDSGGAEK
+1042 QIDSRTILDASGAEK

-1094 KSTSTAQYDEEMIA
+1094 KSTSSTQYDEEMIA

-1117 KGSKKGGDDDG
+1117 KGSKKGSDDDG
-1128 DAGGALDAMFEQAVE
+1128 DTGGALDPMFEQAVE
-1143 CVIEAGQASTSLL
+1143 CVIDAGQASTSLL

-1185 AKPRAVLVTKSEWEE
+1185 AKPRTVLVSKAQWEE
-1200 RKLNGRYDE
+1200 RKLNGQYDEA

>member
-9 KSTKSSGT
+9 SSGN
-17 KKRTSSS
+17 KNRSSSSS
-24 KSSSSRSTSARSAS
+24 KSKSRSSSSRSSTTYRAS
-38 SRSSRP
+38 SGKSGQSSSSRNKAQA
-44 SGRAKRRAETPN
+44 SRRAQRRAETPN
-56 LARSVL
+56 LARSIL
-62 LVGLS
+62 LAGLG
-67 LLCVALVLV
+67 LLCVAMVLV
-76 PGQNLWRTLRSWYFG
+76 PGQNMWKTLRGGLFG
-91 VFGVMTYFVG
+91 IFGVMTYLVG

-106 LAYLLASGYRVALFA
+106 LAYLLASGYRVTLFA
-121 GKVSLMGVL
+121 GKVALMSVL
-130 CAGVPVIFSKLN
+130 CAGVPVIFSNVSLN
-142 VEGLKAGEVIKMLF
+142 DANPWQIIKMLF
-156 TRGGTYYWE
+156 ARGQTNFWE
-165 GGVLGAPVGATLLAL
+165 GGVWGAPVGGTLLAL
-180 FGRPASNI
+180 FGRPASNVI
-188 LMLLVFLL
+188 MLLVFLL

-205 PVDVVL
+205 PADVVL
-211 FVDTQYKK
+211 FVNNQYQK
-219 LQAKREERAA
+219 LQQARQDRAEE
-229 AETAYDT
+229 ETAYDT
-236 RLFHEEPEEES
+236 QLFAQEQEEEPI
-247 VENLTEALPDANRPH
+247 ENLTAPVQDNRPH
-262 HPVYDVIADTSRFPK
+262 HPAYDVIADTGRIPV
-277 QAAAPVQQPARQYAQ
+277 QPAQPVQPLVQQAAPVNQPAQ
-292 PYTAPV
+292 PVQPAIPSQPAASAPV
-298 TPVVPEAPFT
+298 IPNYT
-308 QQPAPQS
+308 PAPTYAAYAAAAGYTPASYGTPAAESQP
-315 RAGFDVDLG
+315 RASFDVDLG
-324 PDATEA
+324 PEATASA
-330 ARVKAETHDPLE
+330 AKAAIEHDPLE

-353 MDPLSGKTNSPL
+353 MDPLSHLSDTS
-365 HYARPQQ
+365 HYHAATADPQPAVQ
-372 AAPAPAPQED
+372 PVADEFELKLDDPAEAAP
-382 FELQLEPAEEE
+382 EE
-393 PAYTAPYTAPAS
+393 
-405 YTAPSTS
+405 
-412 YTAAPADSA
+412 AAG
-421 PAPQEPVDEL
+421 DEL
-431 DALINRAVSG
+431 DNLISRAVSG

-446 APQEVSAETT
+446 GEQDVSSETT
-456 LDLPQP
+456 LDLPQES
-462 TEFETP
+462 EFSVP
-468 LTPVP
+468 LTP
-473 QEPQFDTPL
+473 EPTFDTPL
-482 VPVEPEEDLPEPTPV
+482 VPVEDDNSFGIPVDGEEGAF
-497 ELPQI
+497 
-502 DMTGRVQGDTMVI
+502 TG
-515 SPADLAAGMAAQ
+515 
-527 NVAPLGEPTAADAST
+527 N
-542 TPAAAPMPAAP
+542 TPAEEPHSAPAASAAP
-553 VSPAVP
+553 
-559 ASPAAIPTLG
+559 AIPTIG
-569 GSFSDTGSVVSAAW
+569 GSFSVNEAVSNAWNSGRPISDVLNAQPATPVPQAAPVVPASSVAAAVSA
-583 QSGRSVS
+583 
-590 EMLDAMASQPAA
+590 QP
-602 PSAPAVPVQAPAYT
+602 Q
-616 APAAEPVQEETTPAQ
+616 Q
-631 TPAYTAPTTP
+631 PTGT
-641 QPAPS
+641 
-646 APAYQPA
+646 
-653 PQPMTRPAAETTQ
+653 E
-666 SSFTVPQQGEA
+666 SSFVVPQRGEA
-677 ARVRVSTAVGNSAGA
+677 AHLQVSTSVGNSASA
-692 PIHTPPVAAKA
+692 PISSPPSAAKA
-703 DPNAMRLPTSEEQPP
+703 DPNTMNLAAMQAEPV
-718 EPYCYPSLNLFNP
+718 EPYCYPSLNLFNA

-830 IRSVF
+830 IRAVF

-855 AGTAQV
+855 AGAAQV

-892 FRSGPEDVKLILI
+892 FRSSPEDVKLILI

-964 AAQTGMEHLPYIAI
+964 AAQTGLEHLPYIAI

-1042 QIDSRTILDSGGAEK
+1042 QIDSRTILDASGAEK

-1094 KSTSTAQYDEEMIA
+1094 KSTSSTQYDEEMIA

-1117 KGSKKGGDDDG
+1117 KGSKKGSDDDG
-1128 DAGGALDAMFEQAVE
+1128 DTGGALDPMFEQAVE
-1143 CVIEAGQASTSLL
+1143 CVIDAGQASTSLL

-1185 AKPRAVLVTKSEWEE
+1185 AKPRTVLVSKAQWEE
-1200 RKLNGRYDE
+1200 RKLNGQYDEA